1 MRKRITALLLS
12 LLMALTAFPV
22 TTWAA
27 EGTGSV
33 GSTMEY
39 LNETERQIY
48 TQLKSIIEQQAVK
61 GGRMQFWVSGLSIQ
75 VPLENGTGEDAVN
88 QAVSD
93 YIDENINAKKIFSC
107 LVLDLPYHM
116 YWYDKMSGFTTG
128 VDYNVDGTTA
138 SISALQYKISVY
150 ETYQGTDPEGL
161 VENKYYL
168 SPQAAERAEGIVAYA
183 KQIVEDNKDKSDSEK
198 LKSYKDI
205 ICELTAYNQEAS
217 DIASDPDDPLYDTY
231 YGDPFQLLYVFDQD
245 PDTKVVGEGYCKAFQ
260 YLCDL
265 STFNNTQ
272 VYSVTGTM
280 EGSSIS
286 GGHMWN
292 IVRYNGKNYMVDV
305 MNCDEEWSGYPD
317 HYFMASPESGSV
329 SGGYNFTDKNG
340 DLFKLTYNADDVQI
354 IYPDSILNLD
364 PDKTYM
370 YGTVSVTGTP
380 KIGETLTAVTEDTP
394 SGASLTYQWYRDD
407 TPISGANGR
416 TYAPSEAE
424 DVGKIIKVA
433 VGADGYEDSLTA
445 QTSGTV
451 AKADATAATT
461 VKVLSIT
468 KDSIRIETVS
478 GYAYACKPA
487 DADAPSADEW
497 QETGEFTGLTP
508 NTKYYIYWYIKETP
522 THNASPVLYGEI
534 TTAID
539 DAKVL
544 SSALATL
551 NGPVKNQPLPDV
563 SVDTP
568 YISAS
573 VQWYEGSDKTG
584 TPVNIGATAK
594 AGQEYVAY
602 VTIKA
607 DDGYTFN
614 TTPGGFTM
622 RVTGKGMTS
631 FQQEG
636 SATATQFTLKVSFTP
651 TEAKS
656 LSGIEITTPPD
667 KTDYQ
672 TGDRFDPAGMVVT
685 AHYDDG
691 SSETVTGYTVSPEE
705 MAADTT
711 VVTVAYNGFT
721 ADIPV
726 TVSAK
731 PVSSAAL
738 SLDAP
743 VKSRELDTSVT
754 VTPDMVEAAVEWYEG
769 DSMEGAPATGNAKGG
784 QTYMAAITLT
794 LPEGYVFADGFA
806 AALNGENV
814 QVSVSLGR
822 AVITKVFPATEE
834 RSLTGIKVT
843 KMPDKTAYDVGDSFD
858 SSGMTVTAV
867 YDDGTTEEVTG
878 YSVSPE
884 KIEEDTRAVTVTYN
898 GFTAEV
904 PVTVISSYIE
914 TAALSLDAPVKNQE
928 LDTSVTV
935 TSEDT
940 SDEIGAAVEWY
951 EGDTAS
957 GSPVTGKAKVSQVYT
972 AVITLTAP
980 EGYAF
985 DDGFAATLNEEN
997 VSVSVSVNT
1006 ATVTKVFPATEE
1018 RALTGIEVT
1027 RMPDKTDYKVGENF
1041 DPAGMTVTASY
1052 DDGSTEEVTGYTC
1065 SPEVIGEDTTQIEIS
1080 YEGKTAFLPLKVYP
1094 ASGGVSTAGRLP
1106 VGAKIILGSALS
1118 SDSAGETLYS
1128 ETGDSLS
1135 WIIVDQSD
1143 VYKNGGTTLLSE
1155 FVLNND
1161 SMKFSDGDEDEDK
1174 EYSNYRGSNVR
1185 KWLQDTFPSYFSSEE
1200 LPYVL
1205 DTTYKCTYA
1214 NIGTNMESLTDKFFL
1229 LSLVEVG
1236 ANDTTFG
1243 YDAKYIREDEGV
1255 KLEYF
1260 DDTQANSETRATRG
1274 YWRNNWWLRSVF
1286 LRYGYQNSL
1295 VDMQTGRIDSRD
1307 SPGYTA
1313 FIRPAC
1319 NINSYTPV
1327 VESQDHPGYYEL
1339 YQPVLES
1346 VSLNQ
1351 DSASITVGETL
1362 KLEPTFHGAGGAQVP
1377 DEEQG
1382 VTWTSSDPDVV
1393 MVDVNGTIK
1402 ALKEGTAAIT
1412 VTTDVGQKTA
1422 VCNVTVGHS
1431 PVKTEGKAAT
1441 CTEEGSREY
1450 YNCSSCGRFFEDEA
1464 CTKEI
1469 ADIDAWRVIAPLDH
1483 SFTNYVY
1490 NNDAACTTDGT
1501 ETAKCDRCDE
1511 TDTRT
1516 KADTAGHKAAK
1527 AEAKAAACT
1536 EDGNK
1541 EYWYCNVCGRYFGD
1555 EALTQEIKKED
1566 TIVKAKG
1573 HGETELKNEKEAT
1586 CTAEGYTGDTVC
1598 KECGEVLE
1606 KGETVPMLA
1615 HNYENGTCTECGASD
1630 PDYEPEKPAEP
1641 NPPTDPSDPDDTSN
1655 PDDTS
1660 DPADPSAPE
1669 APSDQNSSPDKAD
1682 NSLQTGDESNLI
1694 LWLLILTVSG
1704 SAVAGILVYRKLHR
1718 SK

>member
-1 MRKRITALLLS
+1 MKKRFMALLLS
-12 LLMALTAFPV
+12 LLMVLTAFPV

-33 GSTMEY
+33 GSTMGY

-48 TQLKSIIEQQAVK
+48 TQLKSIIEQQAVT
-61 GGRMQFWVSGLSIQ
+61 GGRMQFWVTGLSIQ
-75 VPLENGTGEDAVN
+75 VPLENGTGEDAVK

-128 VDYNVDGTTA
+128 VDYSVDSTTA

-150 ETYQGTDPEGL
+150 KTYQGTDPEGL

-183 KQIVEDNKDKSDSEK
+183 KQIVENNKDKSDYEK
-198 LKSYKDI
+198 LKAYKDI

-272 VYSVTGTM
+272 VYSVTGM
-280 EGSSIS
+280 IEGSDIS

-340 DLFKLTYNADDVQI
+340 KPFKFTYSADDVQI

-364 PDKTYM
+364 PDKTYI

-407 TPISGANGR
+407 TPISGANDR
-416 TYAPSEAE
+416 TYTPSEAE
-424 DVGKIIKVA
+424 DVGKIIKVT
-433 VGADGYEDSLTA
+433 VGAEGYEDSLTA
-445 QTSGTV
+445 RTSGTV

-508 NTKYYIYWYIKETP
+508 NTKYYIYWYIKETS
-522 THNASPVLYGEI
+522 THNASPVVYGEI

-539 DAKVL
+539 DANVL
-544 SSALATL
+544 SSAHATL

-573 VQWYEGSDKTG
+573 VQWYEGSDKTTG
-584 TPVNIGATAK
+584 TPVNVGTTAK

-602 VTIKA
+602 VTIKT

-622 RVTGKGMTS
+622 SVTGKDMTS

-636 SATATQFTLKVSFTP
+636 SATATQFTLKVSFNP
-651 TEAKS
+651 TEAKA

-667 KTDYQ
+667 KKDYY
-672 TGDRFDPAGMVVT
+672 TGDRFDPDGMVVT

-691 SSETVTGYTVSPEE
+691 SSENVTGYTVSPGE

-731 PVSSAAL
+731 PVSSADL

-743 VKSRELDTSVT
+743 VKSRELDASVT

-769 DSMEGAPATGNAKGG
+769 DSMAGGPVTGSAKGG

-794 LPEGYVFADGFA
+794 LPEGYVFDDGFT
-806 AALNGENV
+806 AALNGEDV
-814 QVSVSLGR
+814 QVSVSLGG
-822 AVITKVFPATEE
+822 ATITKVFPATEE
-834 RSLTGIKVT
+834 RSLTGIEVT

-858 SSGMTVTAV
+858 PSGMTVTAV

-878 YSVSPE
+878 YTVSPE
-884 KIEEDTRAVTVTYN
+884 KMEEDTTAVTVTYN

-914 TAALSLDAPVKNQE
+914 MAALSLDAPVKNQE

-940 SDEIGAAVEWY
+940 SDEIRAAVEWY

-985 DDGFAATLNEEN
+985 DDGFEATLNEEN
-997 VSVSVSVNT
+997 VSVSVSGNT

-1080 YEGKTAFLPLKVYP
+1080 YEGQTAFLPLKVYP

-1106 VGAKIILGSALS
+1106 VGAKIIMGSSLA
-1118 SDSAGETLYS
+1118 SDSAGEELYS
-1128 ETGDSLS
+1128 ETGNSLS

-1155 FVLNND
+1155 FTLRV
-1161 SMKFSDGDEDEDK
+1161 MAFSESDAKDN
-1174 EYSNYRGSNVR
+1174 YNYRTSDVR
-1185 KWLQDTFPSYFSSEE
+1185 HWLQDTFPSYLSAEE

-1214 NIGTNMESLTDKFFL
+1214 PGGNKIENLTDKFFL
-1229 LSLVEVG
+1229 LSLQEVG
-1236 ANDTTFG
+1236 CNKTTDPWG
-1243 YDAKYIREDEGV
+1243 WNHMRDDEGV

-1260 DDTQANSETRATRG
+1260 DDTQIESETRTTRG
-1274 YWRNNWWLRSVF
+1274 PKVLSGNWWLRS
-1286 LRYGYQNSL
+1286 LYATYGYQNSI
-1295 VDMQTGRIDSRD
+1295 VSMATGRIDDRI
-1307 SPGYTA
+1307 SPGYRESV
-1313 FIRPAC
+1313 RPAC

-1327 VESQDHPGYYEL
+1327 VESKEHPGYYEL
-1339 YQPVLES
+1339 YQPVLDS

-1351 DSASITVGETL
+1351 DSASMKVGETL

-1393 MVDVNGTIK
+1393 MVDVNGNIK
-1402 ALKEGTAAIT
+1402 ALKEGTATIT

-1431 PVKTEGKAAT
+1431 PVKIEGKAAT
-1441 CTEEGSREY
+1441 CTEKGSREY
-1450 YNCSSCGRFFEDEA
+1450 YSCSGCGKFFEDEA

-1469 ADIDAWRVIAPLDH
+1469 ADIDTWRVIEPLDH
-1483 SFTNYVY
+1483 SFTDYVY
-1490 NNDAACTTDGT
+1490 NNDATCTTDGT
-1501 ETAKCDRCDE
+1501 ETEKCDRCDE
-1511 TDTRT
+1511 TDTRV
-1516 KADTAGHKAAK
+1516 KAGSALGHKTVK
-1527 AEAKAAACT
+1527 TEA
-1536 EDGNK
+1536 
-1541 EYWYCNVCGRYFGD
+1541 
-1555 EALTQEIKKED
+1555 
-1566 TIVKAKG
+1566 
-1573 HGETELKNEKEAT
+1573 KEAT
-1586 CTAEGYTGDTVC
+1586 CTSEGYTGDKVC
-1598 KECGEVLE
+1598 KDCGEVLE
-1606 KGETVPMLA
+1606 KGEIIPKLA
-1615 HNYENGTCTECGASD
+1615 HSYKNGTCTACGASD
-1630 PDYEPEKPAEP
+1630 PDYKPAVSTGEK
-1641 NPPTDPSDPDDTSN
+1641 DS
-1655 PDDTS
+1655 
-1660 DPADPSAPE
+1660 ADKSA
-1669 APSDQNSSPDKAD
+1669 SPR
-1682 NSLQTGDESNLI
+1682 TGDDSSMMLWIPI
-1694 LWLLILTVSG
+1694 LAASG
-1704 SAVAGILVYRKLHR
+1704 CAVTGIIAYRRRRKY
-1718 SK
+1718 

>member
-1 MRKRITALLLS
+1 MKKRITALLLS
-12 LLMALTAFPV
+12 LLMVLTVFPV

-33 GSTMEY
+33 GSTMGY

-48 TQLKSIIEQQAVK
+48 TQLKSIIEQQAVT
-61 GGRMQFWVSGLSIQ
+61 GGRMQFWVTGLSIQ

-93 YIDENINAKKIFSC
+93 YIDENINTIKIFSC

-128 VDYNVDGTTA
+128 VDYSVDGTTA
-138 SISALQYKISVY
+138 RISALQYKISVY

-198 LKSYKDI
+198 LKAYKDI
-205 ICELTAYNQEAS
+205 ICELTAYNQETS
-217 DIASDPDDPLYDTY
+217 DIASNPDNPLYDTY
-231 YGDPFQLLYVFDQD
+231 YGDPFQLLYVFDQN

-280 EGSSIS
+280 EGSDIS

-317 HYFMASPESGSV
+317 YYFMASPESGSV
-329 SGGYNFTDKNG
+329 SGGYTFTDKNE
-340 DLFKLTYNADDVQI
+340 DSFKLTYSADDVQI

-407 TPISGANGR
+407 TPVSGANGR
-416 TYAPSEAE
+416 TYTPSEAE

-487 DADAPSADEW
+487 DGDAPSADDEW

-522 THNASPVLYGEI
+522 THNASPVVYGEI

-539 DAKVL
+539 DEKVL
-544 SSALATL
+544 SSAHATL

-584 TPVNIGATAK
+584 TLVNVGDTAK

-602 VTIKA
+602 VTIKT

-614 TTPGGFTM
+614 TTGGFTM
-622 RVTGKGMTS
+622 SVTGEGRTGLE
-631 FQQEG
+631 QEG
-636 SATATQFTLKVSFTP
+636 SATATQFTLKVSFKP
-651 TEAKS
+651 TEAKA
-656 LSGIEITTPPD
+656 LSGIEITTQPD

-672 TGDRFDPAGMVVT
+672 TGDSFDPDGMVVT

-691 SSETVTGYTVSPEE
+691 SSETVTDYTVSPGE

-726 TVSAK
+726 TVSAR
-731 PVSSAAL
+731 PVSSAEL

-743 VKSRELDTSVT
+743 VKSQELDSTVT

-769 DSMEGAPATGNAKGG
+769 DSMEGAPVTGNAKGG

-794 LPEGYVFADGFA
+794 LPEGYVFDDGFT
-806 AALNGENV
+806 AALNGEDV
-814 QVSVSLGR
+814 QVSVSLGG
-822 AVITKVFPATEE
+822 ATITKVFPATEE
-834 RSLTGIKVT
+834 RSLTGIEVT

-858 SSGMTVTAV
+858 PSGMTVTAV

-878 YSVSPE
+878 YTVSPE
-884 KIEEDTRAVTVTYN
+884 KMEEDTTAVTVTYN

-940 SDEIGAAVEWY
+940 SDEIRAAVEWY

-985 DDGFAATLNEEN
+985 DDGFEATLNEEN
-997 VSVSVSVNT
+997 VSVSVSGNT

-1080 YEGKTAFLPLKVYP
+1080 YEGQTAFLPLKVYP

-1106 VGAKIILGSALS
+1106 VGAKIIMGSSLS
-1118 SDSAGETLYS
+1118 SDSAGEELYS

-1155 FVLNND
+1155 FTLRV
-1161 SMKFSDGDEDEDK
+1161 MAFSESDAKDN
-1174 EYSNYRGSNVR
+1174 YNYRTSDVR
-1185 KWLQDTFPSYFSSEE
+1185 HWLQDTFPSYLSAEE

-1214 NIGTNMESLTDKFFL
+1214 PGGNKIENLTDKFFL
-1229 LSLVEVG
+1229 LSLQEVG
-1236 ANDTTFG
+1236 CNKTTDPWG
-1243 YDAKYIREDEGV
+1243 WNHMRDDEGV

-1260 DDTQANSETRATRG
+1260 DDTQIESETRTTRG
-1274 YWRNNWWLRSVF
+1274 PKVLSGNWWLRS
-1286 LRYGYQNSL
+1286 LYATYGYQNSI
-1295 VDMQTGRIDSRD
+1295 VSMATGRIDDRI
-1307 SPGYTA
+1307 SPGYRESV
-1313 FIRPAC
+1313 RPAC

-1327 VESQDHPGYYEL
+1327 VESKEHPGYYEL
-1339 YQPVLES
+1339 YQPVLDS

-1351 DSASITVGETL
+1351 DSASMKVGETL

-1377 DEEQG
+1377 TEEQG
-1382 VTWTSSDPDVV
+1382 VTWTSSDPEVV
-1393 MVDVNGTIK
+1393 MVDVNGNIR

-1450 YNCSSCGRFFEDEA
+1450 YSCSSCGKFFEDEA

-1469 ADIDAWRVIAPLDH
+1469 ADIDTWRVIAPLDH
-1483 SFTNYVY
+1483 SFTDYVY
-1490 NNDAACTTDGT
+1490 NNDATCTADGT
-1501 ETAKCDRCDE
+1501 ETAKCDRCDA
-1511 TDTRT
+1511 TDTRV
-1516 KADTAGHKAAK
+1516 KASTALGHNTVKT
-1527 AEAKAAACT
+1527 EAKAATCT

-1541 EYWYCNVCGRYFGD
+1541 EYWTCEICGKYFSD
-1555 EALTQEIKKED
+1555 EELAQEIEKEE
-1566 TIVKAKG
+1566 TVIEAKG
-1573 HGETELKNEKEAT
+1573 HGETELKNAKEAT
-1586 CTAEGYTGDTVC
+1586 CTSEGYTGDKVC
-1598 KECGEVLE
+1598 RECGEVLE
-1606 KGETVPMLA
+1606 KGEVIPMLA
-1615 HNYENGTCTECGASD
+1615 HSYKDGKCTECGAAD
-1630 PDYEPEKPAEP
+1630 PDHKPAA
-1641 NPPTDPSDPDDTSN
+1641 PTDQTASGGGKDGG
-1655 PDDTS
+1655 
-1660 DPADPSAPE
+1660 E
-1669 APSDQNSSPDKAD
+1669 KAG
-1682 NSLQTGDESNLI
+1682 NTPRTGDYSNAA
-1694 LWLLILTVSG
+1694 LWLALLAASGCILTGVF
-1704 SAVAGILVYRKLHR
+1704 AHRRWRKY
-1718 SK
+1718 

>member
-1 MRKRITALLLS
+1 MALLLS
-12 LLMALTAFPV
+12 LLMVLTAFPV

-33 GSTMEY
+33 GSTMGY

-48 TQLKSIIEQQAVK
+48 TQLKSIIEQQAVT
-61 GGRMQFWVSGLSIQ
+61 GGRMQFWVTGLSIQ
-75 VPLENGTGEDAVN
+75 VPLENGTGEDAVK

-128 VDYNVDGTTA
+128 VDYSVDSTTA

-150 ETYQGTDPEGL
+150 KTYQGTDPEGL

-183 KQIVEDNKDKSDSEK
+183 KQIVENNKDKSDYEK
-198 LKSYKDI
+198 LKAYKDI

-217 DIASDPDDPLYDTY
+217 DIASDPDNPLYDTY

-272 VYSVTGTM
+272 VYSVTGM
-280 EGSSIS
+280 IEGSDIS

-292 IVRYNGKNYMVDV
+292 IVRYDGKNYMVDV

-340 DLFKLTYNADDVQI
+340 KPFKFTYSADDVQI

-364 PDKTYM
+364 PDKTYI

-407 TPISGANGR
+407 TPISGANDR
-416 TYAPSEAE
+416 TYTPSEAE
-424 DVGKIIKVA
+424 DVGKIIKVT
-433 VGADGYEDSLTA
+433 VGAEGYEDSLTA
-445 QTSGTV
+445 RASGTV

-522 THNASPVLYGEI
+522 THNASPVVYGEI

-539 DAKVL
+539 DANVL
-544 SSALATL
+544 SSAHATL

-573 VQWYEGSDKTG
+573 VQWYEGSDKTTG
-584 TPVNIGATAK
+584 TPVNVGTTAK

-602 VTIKA
+602 VTIKT

-622 RVTGKGMTS
+622 SVTGKDMTS

-636 SATATQFTLKVSFTP
+636 SATATQFTLKVSFNP
-651 TEAKS
+651 TEAKA

-667 KTDYQ
+667 KKDYY
-672 TGDRFDPAGMVVT
+672 TGDRFDPDGMVVT

-691 SSETVTGYTVSPEE
+691 SSENVTGYTVSPGE

-731 PVSSAAL
+731 PVSSADL

-743 VKSRELDTSVT
+743 VKSRELDASVT

-769 DSMEGAPATGNAKGG
+769 DSMAGGPVTGSAKGG

-794 LPEGYVFADGFA
+794 LPEGYVFDDGFT
-806 AALNGENV
+806 AALNGEDV
-814 QVSVSLGR
+814 QVSVSLGG
-822 AVITKVFPATEE
+822 ATITKVFPATEE
-834 RSLTGIKVT
+834 RSLTGIEVT

-858 SSGMTVTAV
+858 PSGMTVTAV

-878 YSVSPE
+878 YTVSPE
-884 KIEEDTRAVTVTYN
+884 KMEEDTTAVTVTYN

-914 TAALSLDAPVKNQE
+914 MAALSLDAPVKNQE

-940 SDEIGAAVEWY
+940 SDEIRAAVEWY

-985 DDGFAATLNEEN
+985 DDGFEATLNEEN
-997 VSVSVSVNT
+997 VSVSVSGNT

-1080 YEGKTAFLPLKVYP
+1080 YEGQTAFLPLKVYP

-1106 VGAKIILGSALS
+1106 VGAKIIMGSSLA
-1118 SDSAGETLYS
+1118 SDSAGEELYS
-1128 ETGDSLS
+1128 ETGNSLS

-1155 FVLNND
+1155 FTLRV
-1161 SMKFSDGDEDEDK
+1161 MAFSESDAKDN
-1174 EYSNYRGSNVR
+1174 YNYRTSDVR
-1185 KWLQDTFPSYFSSEE
+1185 HWLQDTFPSYLSAEE

-1214 NIGTNMESLTDKFFL
+1214 PGGNKIENLTDKFFL
-1229 LSLVEVG
+1229 LSLQEVG
-1236 ANDTTFG
+1236 CNKTTDPWG
-1243 YDAKYIREDEGV
+1243 WNHMRDDEGV

-1260 DDTQANSETRATRG
+1260 DDTQIESETRTTRG
-1274 YWRNNWWLRSVF
+1274 PKVLSGNWWLRS
-1286 LRYGYQNSL
+1286 LYATYGYQNSI
-1295 VDMQTGRIDSRD
+1295 VSMATGRIDDRI
-1307 SPGYTA
+1307 SPGYRESV
-1313 FIRPAC
+1313 RPAC

-1327 VESQDHPGYYEL
+1327 VESKDHPGYYEI

-1351 DSASITVGETL
+1351 DSASMTVGETL

-1382 VTWTSSDPDVV
+1382 VTWTSSDPEVV
-1393 MVDVNGTIK
+1393 MVDVNGNIRV
-1402 ALKEGTAAIT
+1402 LKEGTAAIT

-1450 YNCSSCGRFFEDEA
+1450 YSCSSCGKFFEDEA

-1469 ADIDAWRVIAPLDH
+1469 ADIDTWRIIEPLDH
-1483 SFTNYVY
+1483 SFTDYVY
-1490 NNDAACTTDGT
+1490 NNDATCTTDGT

-1511 TDTRT
+1511 TDTRV
-1516 KADTAGHKAAK
+1516 KAGSALGHKTVK
-1527 AEAKAAACT
+1527 TEAKAA
-1536 EDGNK
+1536 
-1541 EYWYCNVCGRYFGD
+1541 
-1555 EALTQEIKKED
+1555 
-1566 TIVKAKG
+1566 
-1573 HGETELKNEKEAT
+1573 T
-1586 CTAEGYTGDTVC
+1586 CTSEGYTGDKVC
-1598 KECGEVLE
+1598 KDCGEVLE
-1606 KGETVPMLA
+1606 KGEIIPKLA
-1615 HNYENGTCTECGASD
+1615 HSYKNGTCTACGASD
-1630 PDYEPEKPAEP
+1630 PDYKPAVSAGEK
-1641 NPPTDPSDPDDTSN
+1641 DS
-1655 PDDTS
+1655 
-1660 DPADPSAPE
+1660 ADKSA
-1669 APSDQNSSPDKAD
+1669 SPR
-1682 NSLQTGDESNLI
+1682 TGDDSSMMLWIPI
-1694 LWLLILTVSG
+1694 LAASG
-1704 SAVAGILVYRKLHR
+1704 CAVTGIIAYRRRRKY
-1718 SK
+1718 

>member
-1 MRKRITALLLS
+1 MKKRFMALLLS
-12 LLMALTAFPV
+12 LLMVLTAFPV

-33 GSTMEY
+33 GSTMGY

-48 TQLKSIIEQQAVK
+48 TQLKSIIEQQAVT
-61 GGRMQFWVSGLSIQ
+61 GGRMQFWVTGLSIQ
-75 VPLENGTGEDAVN
+75 VPLENGTGEAAVN
-88 QAVSD
+88 EAVSD

-128 VDYNVDGTTA
+128 VDYTVDGTTV

-183 KQIVEDNKDKSDSEK
+183 KQIVEDNKDKSDYEK
-198 LKSYKDI
+198 LKAYKDI

-217 DIASDPDDPLYDTY
+217 DIASDPDNPLYDTY
-231 YGDPFQLLYVFDQD
+231 YGDPFQILYVFDQD

-292 IVRYNGKNYMVDV
+292 IVRYDGKNYMVDV

-329 SGGYNFTDKNG
+329 SGGYYFKDKNG
-340 DLFKLTYNADDVQI
+340 DPFKLTYSADDVQI

-370 YGTVSVTGTP
+370 YGTVSITGTP

-394 SGASLTYQWYRDD
+394 PGASLTYQWYRDD
-407 TPISGANGR
+407 TPVSGANGR
-416 TYAPSEAE
+416 TYTPSEAE

-522 THNASPVLYGEI
+522 THNASPVVYGEI

-544 SSALATL
+544 SSAHATL

-584 TPVNIGATAK
+584 TPVNVGDTAK

-602 VTIKA
+602 VTIKT

-622 RVTGKGMTS
+622 SVTGEGRTGLE
-631 FQQEG
+631 QEG
-636 SATATQFTLKVSFTP
+636 SATPTQFTLKVSFKP
-651 TEAKS
+651 TEAKA

-667 KTDYQ
+667 KTDYY
-672 TGDRFDPAGMVVT
+672 TGDRFDPDGMVVT

-691 SSETVTGYTVSPEE
+691 SSETVTDYTVSPEQ
-705 MAADTT
+705 MAVDTT
-711 VVTVAYNGFT
+711 FVTVSYNGFT

-731 PVSSAAL
+731 PVSSAEL

-743 VKSRELDTSVT
+743 VKGRELDTSVT
-754 VTPDMVEAAVEWYEG
+754 VMPDTVGAAVEWYEG
-769 DSMEGAPATGNAKGG
+769 DSMTGGPVTGNAKGG

-794 LPEGYVFADGFA
+794 LPEGYVFDDGFT
-806 AALNGENV
+806 AALNGEDV

-822 AVITKVFPATEE
+822 AVITKVFPATQE
-834 RSLTGIKVT
+834 RSLTGIEVT

-878 YSVSPE
+878 YTVSPE
-884 KIEEDTRAVTVTYN
+884 KMEAGTTAVTVTYN

-985 DDGFAATLNEEN
+985 DDGFAATLNEES
-997 VSVSVSVNT
+997 VSVSVSGNT

-1027 RMPDKTDYKVGENF
+1027 RMPDKTDYKVGESF

-1052 DDGSTEEVTGYTC
+1052 DDGATEEVTGYTC

-1080 YEGKTAFLPLKVYP
+1080 YEGKTTALPLKVYP

-1106 VGAKIILGSALS
+1106 VGAKIIMGSDLP
-1118 SDSAGETLYS
+1118 SDNAGEELYS

-1135 WIIVDQSD
+1135 WIVVDQSD
-1143 VYKNGGTTLLSE
+1143 SYKNGGTTLLSE
-1155 FVLNND
+1155 FTLRV
-1161 SMKFSDGDEDEDK
+1161 MAFSESDAKDN
-1174 EYSNYRGSNVR
+1174 YNYRTSDVR
-1185 KWLQDTFPSYFSSEE
+1185 HWLQDTFPSYLSAEE

-1214 NIGTNMESLTDKFFL
+1214 PGGNKIENLTDKFFL
-1229 LSLVEVG
+1229 LSLQEVG
-1236 ANDTTFG
+1236 CNKTTDPWG
-1243 YDAKYIREDEGV
+1243 WNHMRDDEGV

-1260 DDTQANSETRATRG
+1260 DDTQIESETRTTRG
-1274 YWRNNWWLRSVF
+1274 PKVLSGNWWLRS
-1286 LRYGYQNSL
+1286 LYATYGYQNSI
-1295 VDMQTGRIDSRD
+1295 VSMATGRIDDRI
-1307 SPGYTA
+1307 SPGYRESV
-1313 FIRPAC
+1313 RPAC

-1327 VESQDHPGYYEL
+1327 VESKEHPGYYEL
-1339 YQPVLES
+1339 YQPVLDS

-1351 DSASITVGETL
+1351 DSASMKVGETL
-1362 KLEPTFHGAGGAQVP
+1362 KLEPTFHGAGGAPVP
-1377 DEEQG
+1377 TEEQG
-1382 VTWTSSDPDVV
+1382 VTWTSSDPEVV
-1393 MVDVNGTIK
+1393 MVDVNGNIR

-1450 YNCSSCGRFFEDEA
+1450 YSCSSCGKFFEDEA

-1469 ADIDAWRVIAPLDH
+1469 ADIDTWRVIAPLDH
-1483 SFTNYVY
+1483 SFTDYVY
-1490 NNDAACTTDGT
+1490 NNDATCTADGT

-1511 TDTRT
+1511 TDTRV
-1516 KADTAGHKAAK
+1516 KAGSALGHKTVK
-1527 AEAKAAACT
+1527 TEA
-1536 EDGNK
+1536 
-1541 EYWYCNVCGRYFGD
+1541 
-1555 EALTQEIKKED
+1555 
-1566 TIVKAKG
+1566 
-1573 HGETELKNEKEAT
+1573 KEAT
-1586 CTAEGYTGDTVC
+1586 CTSEGYTGDKVC
-1598 KECGEVLE
+1598 KDCGEVLE
-1606 KGETVPMLA
+1606 KGEIVPKLA
-1615 HNYENGTCTECGASD
+1615 HSYKNGTCTACGASD
-1630 PDYEPEKPAEP
+1630 PDYKPAV
-1641 NPPTDPSDPDDTSN
+1641 SDGEKDS
-1655 PDDTS
+1655 
-1660 DPADPSAPE
+1660 ADKSA
-1669 APSDQNSSPDKAD
+1669 SPR
-1682 NSLQTGDESNLI
+1682 TGDDSSMMLWIPI
-1694 LWLLILTVSG
+1694 LAASG
-1704 SAVAGILVYRKLHR
+1704 CAVTGIITYRRRRKY
-1718 SK
+1718 

>member
-1 MRKRITALLLS
+1 MALLLS
-12 LLMALTAFPV
+12 LLMVLTAFPV

-33 GSTMEY
+33 GSTMGY

-48 TQLKSIIEQQAVK
+48 TQLKSIIEQQAVT
-61 GGRMQFWVSGLSIQ
+61 GGRMQFWVTGLSIQ
-75 VPLENGTGEDAVN
+75 VPLENGTGEDAVK

-128 VDYNVDGTTA
+128 VDYSVDSTTA

-183 KQIVEDNKDKSDSEK
+183 KQIVENNKDKSDYEK
-198 LKSYKDI
+198 LKAYKDI

-217 DIASDPDDPLYDTY
+217 DIASDPDNPLYDTY

-245 PDTKVVGEGYCKAFQ
+245 PATKVVGEGYCKAFQ

-272 VYSVTGTM
+272 VYSVTGM
-280 EGSSIS
+280 IEGSDIS

-340 DLFKLTYNADDVQI
+340 KPFKFTYSADDVQI

-364 PDKTYM
+364 PDKTYI

-407 TPISGANGR
+407 TPISGANDR
-416 TYAPSEAE
+416 TYTPSEAE
-424 DVGKIIKVA
+424 DVGKIIKVT
-433 VGADGYEDSLTA
+433 VGAEGYEDSLTA
-445 QTSGTV
+445 RTSGTV

-522 THNASPVLYGEI
+522 THNASPVVYGEI

-539 DAKVL
+539 DANVL
-544 SSALATL
+544 SSAHATL

-573 VQWYEGSDKTG
+573 VQWYEGSDKTTG
-584 TPVNIGATAK
+584 TPVNVGTTAK

-602 VTIKA
+602 VTIKT

-622 RVTGKGMTS
+622 SVTGKDMTS

-636 SATATQFTLKVSFTP
+636 SATATQFTLKVSFNP
-651 TEAKS
+651 TEAKA

-667 KTDYQ
+667 KKDYY
-672 TGDRFDPAGMVVT
+672 TGDRFDPDGMVVT

-691 SSETVTGYTVSPEE
+691 SSENVTGYTVSPGE

-731 PVSSAAL
+731 PVSSADL

-743 VKSRELDTSVT
+743 VKSRELDASVT

-769 DSMEGAPATGNAKGG
+769 DSMAGGPVTGSAKGG

-794 LPEGYVFADGFA
+794 LPEGYVFADGFT
-806 AALNGENV
+806 AALNGEDV

-858 SSGMTVTAV
+858 PSGMTVTAV

-878 YSVSPE
+878 YTVSPE
-884 KIEEDTRAVTVTYN
+884 KMEEDTTAVTVTYN

-914 TAALSLDAPVKNQE
+914 MAALSLDAPVKNQE
-928 LDTSVTV
+928 LATSVTV

-940 SDEIGAAVEWY
+940 SDEIRAAVEWY

-972 AVITLTAP
+972 TVITLTAP

-985 DDGFAATLNEEN
+985 DDGFEATLNEEN
-997 VSVSVSVNT
+997 VSVSVSGNT

-1080 YEGKTAFLPLKVYP
+1080 YEGQTAFLPLKVYP

-1106 VGAKIILGSALS
+1106 VGAKIIMGSSLA
-1118 SDSAGETLYS
+1118 SDSAGEELYS
-1128 ETGDSLS
+1128 ETGNSLS

-1155 FVLNND
+1155 FTLRV
-1161 SMKFSDGDEDEDK
+1161 MAFSESDAKDN
-1174 EYSNYRGSNVR
+1174 YNYRTSDVR
-1185 KWLQDTFPSYFSSEE
+1185 HWLQDTFPSYLSAEE

-1214 NIGTNMESLTDKFFL
+1214 PGGNKIENLTDKFFL
-1229 LSLVEVG
+1229 LSLQEVG
-1236 ANDTTFG
+1236 CNKTTDPWG
-1243 YDAKYIREDEGV
+1243 WNHMRDDEGV

-1260 DDTQANSETRATRG
+1260 DDTQIESETRTTRG
-1274 YWRNNWWLRSVF
+1274 PKVLSGNWWLRS
-1286 LRYGYQNSL
+1286 LYATYGYQNSI
-1295 VDMQTGRIDSRD
+1295 VSMATGRIDDRI
-1307 SPGYTA
+1307 SPGYRESV
-1313 FIRPAC
+1313 RPAC

-1327 VESQDHPGYYEL
+1327 VESKDHPGYYEI

-1351 DSASITVGETL
+1351 DSASMTVGETL

-1393 MVDVNGTIK
+1393 MVDVNGNIK
-1402 ALKEGTAAIT
+1402 ALKEGTATIT

-1431 PVKTEGKAAT
+1431 PVKIEGKAPT
-1441 CTEEGSREY
+1441 CTEEGSKAY
-1450 YNCSSCGRFFEDEA
+1450 YSCSCGKFFEDEA

-1469 ADIDAWRVIAPLDH
+1469 ADIDTWRVIAPLDH
-1483 SFTNYVY
+1483 SFTDYVY
-1490 NNDAACTTDGT
+1490 NNDATCTTDGT

-1511 TDTRT
+1511 TDTRVKT
-1516 KADTAGHKAAK
+1516 GSALGHKTVK
-1527 AEAKAAACT
+1527 TEA
-1536 EDGNK
+1536 
-1541 EYWYCNVCGRYFGD
+1541 
-1555 EALTQEIKKED
+1555 
-1566 TIVKAKG
+1566 
-1573 HGETELKNEKEAT
+1573 KEAT
-1586 CTAEGYTGDTVC
+1586 CTSEGYTGDKVC
-1598 KECGEVLE
+1598 KDCGEVLE
-1606 KGETVPMLA
+1606 KGEIIPKLA
-1615 HNYENGTCTECGASD
+1615 HSYKNGTCTACGASD
-1630 PDYEPEKPAEP
+1630 PDYKPAVSAGEK
-1641 NPPTDPSDPDDTSN
+1641 DS
-1655 PDDTS
+1655 
-1660 DPADPSAPE
+1660 ADKSA
-1669 APSDQNSSPDKAD
+1669 SPR
-1682 NSLQTGDESNLI
+1682 TGDDSSMMLWIPI
-1694 LWLLILTVSG
+1694 LAASG
-1704 SAVAGILVYRKLHR
+1704 CAVTGIIAYRRRRKY
-1718 SK
+1718 

>member
-1 MRKRITALLLS
+1 MKKRFMALLLS
-12 LLMALTAFPV
+12 LLMVLTAFPV

-33 GSTMEY
+33 GSTMGY

-48 TQLKSIIEQQAVK
+48 TQLKSIIEQQAVT
-61 GGRMQFWVSGLSIQ
+61 GGRMQFWVTGLSIQ
-75 VPLENGTGEDAVN
+75 VPLENGTGEDAVK

-128 VDYNVDGTTA
+128 VDYSVDSTTA

-183 KQIVEDNKDKSDSEK
+183 KQIVENNKDKSDYEK
-198 LKSYKDI
+198 LKAYKDI

-217 DIASDPDDPLYDTY
+217 DIASDPDNPLYDTY

-272 VYSVTGTM
+272 VYSVTGM
-280 EGSSIS
+280 IEGSDIS

-340 DLFKLTYNADDVQI
+340 KPFKFTYSADDVQI

-364 PDKTYM
+364 PDKTYI

-407 TPISGANGR
+407 TPISGANDR
-416 TYAPSEAE
+416 TYTPSEAE
-424 DVGKIIKVA
+424 DVGKIIKVT
-433 VGADGYEDSLTA
+433 VGAEGYEDSLTA
-445 QTSGTV
+445 RTSGTV

-522 THNASPVLYGEI
+522 THNASPVVYGEI

-539 DAKVL
+539 DANVL
-544 SSALATL
+544 SSAHATL

-573 VQWYEGSDKTG
+573 VQWYEGSDKTTG
-584 TPVNIGATAK
+584 TPVNVGTTAK

-602 VTIKA
+602 VTIKT

-622 RVTGKGMTS
+622 SVTGKDMTS

-636 SATATQFTLKVSFTP
+636 SATATQFTLKVSFNP
-651 TEAKS
+651 TEAKA

-667 KTDYQ
+667 KKDYY
-672 TGDRFDPAGMVVT
+672 TGDRFDPDGMVVT

-691 SSETVTGYTVSPEE
+691 SSENVTGYTVSPGE

-731 PVSSAAL
+731 PVSSADL

-743 VKSRELDTSVT
+743 VKSRELDASVT

-769 DSMEGAPATGNAKGG
+769 DSMAGGPVTGSAKGG

-794 LPEGYVFADGFA
+794 LPEGYVFDDGFT
-806 AALNGENV
+806 AALNGEDV
-814 QVSVSLGR
+814 QVSVSLGG
-822 AVITKVFPATEE
+822 ATITKVFPATEE
-834 RSLTGIKVT
+834 RSLTGIEVT

-858 SSGMTVTAV
+858 PSGMTVTAV

-878 YSVSPE
+878 YTVSPE
-884 KIEEDTRAVTVTYN
+884 KMEEDTTAVTVTYN

-914 TAALSLDAPVKNQE
+914 MAALSLDAPVKNQE

-940 SDEIGAAVEWY
+940 SDEIRAAVEWY

-985 DDGFAATLNEEN
+985 DDGFEATLNEEN
-997 VSVSVSVNT
+997 VSVSVSGNT

-1080 YEGKTAFLPLKVYP
+1080 YEGQTAFLPLKVYP

-1106 VGAKIILGSALS
+1106 VGAKIIMGSSLA
-1118 SDSAGETLYS
+1118 SDSAGEELYS
-1128 ETGDSLS
+1128 ETGNSLS

-1155 FVLNND
+1155 FTLRV
-1161 SMKFSDGDEDEDK
+1161 MAFSESDAKDN
-1174 EYSNYRGSNVR
+1174 YNYRTSDVR
-1185 KWLQDTFPSYFSSEE
+1185 HWLQDTFPSYLSAEE

-1214 NIGTNMESLTDKFFL
+1214 PGGNKIENLTDKFFL
-1229 LSLVEVG
+1229 LSLQEVG
-1236 ANDTTFG
+1236 CNKTTDPWG
-1243 YDAKYIREDEGV
+1243 WNHMRDDEGV

-1260 DDTQANSETRATRG
+1260 DDTQIESETRTTRG
-1274 YWRNNWWLRSVF
+1274 PKVLSGNWWLRS
-1286 LRYGYQNSL
+1286 LYATYGYQNSI
-1295 VDMQTGRIDSRD
+1295 VSMATGRIDDRI
-1307 SPGYTA
+1307 SPGYRESV
-1313 FIRPAC
+1313 RPAC

-1327 VESQDHPGYYEL
+1327 VESKEHPGYYEL
-1339 YQPVLES
+1339 YQPVLDS

-1351 DSASITVGETL
+1351 DSASMKVGETL

-1377 DEEQG
+1377 TEEQG
-1382 VTWTSSDPDVV
+1382 VTWTSSDPEVV
-1393 MVDVNGTIK
+1393 MVDVNGNIR

-1450 YNCSSCGRFFEDEA
+1450 YSCSSCGKFFEDEA

-1469 ADIDAWRVIAPLDH
+1469 ADIDTWRVIAPLDH
-1483 SFTNYVY
+1483 SFTDYVY
-1490 NNDAACTTDGT
+1490 NNDATCTADGT

-1511 TDTRT
+1511 TDTRV
-1516 KADTAGHKAAK
+1516 KAGSALGHKTVK
-1527 AEAKAAACT
+1527 TEA
-1536 EDGNK
+1536 
-1541 EYWYCNVCGRYFGD
+1541 
-1555 EALTQEIKKED
+1555 
-1566 TIVKAKG
+1566 
-1573 HGETELKNEKEAT
+1573 KEAT
-1586 CTAEGYTGDTVC
+1586 CTSEGYTGDKVC
-1598 KECGEVLE
+1598 KDCGEVLE
-1606 KGETVPMLA
+1606 KGEIVPKLA
-1615 HNYENGTCTECGASD
+1615 HSYKNGTCTACGASD
-1630 PDYEPEKPAEP
+1630 PDYKPAV
-1641 NPPTDPSDPDDTSN
+1641 SDGEKDS
-1655 PDDTS
+1655 
-1660 DPADPSAPE
+1660 ADKSA
-1669 APSDQNSSPDKAD
+1669 SPR
-1682 NSLQTGDESNLI
+1682 TGDDSSMMLWIPI
-1694 LWLLILTVSG
+1694 LAASG
-1704 SAVAGILVYRKLHR
+1704 CAVTGIITYRRRRKY
-1718 SK
+1718 

>member
-1 MRKRITALLLS
+1 MKKRITALLLS
-12 LLMALTAFPV
+12 LLMILTAFPV

-33 GSTMEY
+33 GSTTDY

-61 GGRMQFWVSGLSIQ
+61 GGRMEFWVYGLSIQ
-75 VPLENGTGEDAVN
+75 VPLENSIDEDAVN

-128 VDYNVDGTTA
+128 VDYDVDGTTV

-183 KQIVEDNKDKSDSEK
+183 KQIVEDNKDKSDYEK
-198 LKSYKDI
+198 LKAYKDI

-217 DIASDPDDPLYDTY
+217 DIASDPGHPLYDTY

-272 VYSVTGTM
+272 VYSVTGM
-280 EGSSIS
+280 IEGSDIS

-317 HYFMASPESGSV
+317 YYFMASPESGSV
-329 SGGYNFTDKNG
+329 SGGYTFTDKNG
-340 DLFKLTYNADDVQI
+340 DPFKLTYSADDVQI

-416 TYAPSEAE
+416 TYTPSEAE

-522 THNASPVLYGEI
+522 THNASPVVYGEI

-539 DAKVL
+539 DEKVL
-544 SSALATL
+544 SSAHATL

-584 TPVNIGATAK
+584 TPVNVGDTAK

-602 VTIKA
+602 VTIKT

-622 RVTGKGMTS
+622 SVTGEGRTGLE
-631 FQQEG
+631 QEG
-636 SATATQFTLKVSFTP
+636 SATATQFTLKVSFKP
-651 TEAKS
+651 TEAKA

-672 TGDRFDPAGMVVT
+672 IGDSFDPDGMVVT

-691 SSETVTGYTVSPEE
+691 SSETVTDYTVSPEE

-711 VVTVAYNGFT
+711 VVTVTYNGFT

-743 VKSRELDTSVT
+743 VKSQELDTSVT
-754 VTPDMVEAAVEWYEG
+754 VTPDAVEAAVEWYEG
-769 DSMEGAPATGNAKGG
+769 DSMEGAPVTGSAKGG

-794 LPEGYVFADGFA
+794 LPEGYVFADGFTA
-806 AALNGENV
+806 TLNGEDV

-834 RSLTGIKVT
+834 RSLTGIEVT

-878 YSVSPE
+878 YTVSPE
-884 KIEEDTRAVTVTYN
+884 KMEEDTRAVTVTYN

-904 PVTVISSYIE
+904 PITVISSYIE

-985 DDGFAATLNEEN
+985 DDGFEATLNEEN
-997 VSVSVSVNT
+997 VSVSVSGNT

-1080 YEGKTAFLPLKVYP
+1080 YEGKTTTLPLKVYP

-1106 VGAKIILGSALS
+1106 VGAKIIMGSSLS

-1135 WIIVDQSD
+1135 WIVVDQSD
-1143 VYKNGGTTLLSE
+1143 SYKNGGTTLLSE
-1155 FVLNND
+1155 FTLKV
-1161 SMKFSDGDEDEDK
+1161 MAFSESDAKDN
-1174 EYSNYRGSNVR
+1174 YNYRTSDVR
-1185 KWLQDTFPSYFSSEE
+1185 QWLQDTFPSYFSAEE
-1200 LPYVL
+1200 IPYVL

-1214 NIGTNMESLTDKFFL
+1214 PGGNKIENLTDKFFL
-1229 LSLVEVG
+1229 LSLQEVG
-1236 ANDTTFG
+1236 SNKTTDPWG
-1243 YDAKYIREDEGV
+1243 WNHMREDEGV

-1260 DDTQANSETRATRG
+1260 DDTQRDSETRTTRG
-1274 YWRNNWWLRSVF
+1274 PKVLNGNWWLRS
-1286 LRYGYQNSL
+1286 LYATYGYQNSI
-1295 VDMQTGRIDSRD
+1295 VSMDKGRIDDRI
-1307 SPGYTA
+1307 SPGYRESV
-1313 FIRPAC
+1313 RPAC

-1327 VESQDHPGYYEL
+1327 VESQEHSGYYEI

-1362 KLEPTFHGAGGAQVP
+1362 KLEPTFHGADGAQVP
-1377 DEEQG
+1377 PEEQG
-1382 VTWTSSDPDVV
+1382 VTWTSSDPEVV
-1393 MVDVNGTIK
+1393 MVDVNGNIK
-1402 ALKEGTAAIT
+1402 ALKEGTATIT

-1450 YNCSSCGRFFEDEA
+1450 YSCSSCGKFFEDEA

-1469 ADIDAWRVIAPLDH
+1469 TDIDTWRVIAPLDH

-1490 NNDAACTTDGT
+1490 NNDATCTADGT

-1511 TDTRT
+1511 TDTRE
-1516 KADTAGHKAAK
+1516 KAGTALGHKAVK
-1527 AEAKAAACT
+1527 TEAKAA
-1536 EDGNK
+1536 
-1541 EYWYCNVCGRYFGD
+1541 
-1555 EALTQEIKKED
+1555 
-1566 TIVKAKG
+1566 
-1573 HGETELKNEKEAT
+1573 T
-1586 CTAEGYTGDTVC
+1586 CTSEGYTGDKVC

-1606 KGETVPMLA
+1606 KGEVIPMLA
-1615 HNYENGTCTECGASD
+1615 HSYKDGTCTVCGALD
-1630 PDYEPEKPAEP
+1630 PDYK
-1641 NPPTDPSDPDDTSN
+1641 
-1655 PDDTS
+1655 
-1660 DPADPSAPE
+1660 PADPAG
-1669 APSDQNSSPDKAD
+1669 QNGSVNKDSNNPQ
-1682 NSLQTGDESNLI
+1682 SGDDSNIMLWI
-1694 LWLLILTVSG
+1694 LMLAVSG
-1704 SAVAGILVYRKLHR
+1704 CAAGKIFVYNKKKRC
-1718 SK
+1718 

>member
-1 MRKRITALLLS
+1 MALLLS
-12 LLMALTAFPV
+12 LLMVLTAFPV

-33 GSTMEY
+33 GSTMGY

-48 TQLKSIIEQQAVK
+48 TQLKSIIEQQAVT
-61 GGRMQFWVSGLSIQ
+61 GGRMQFWVTGLSIQ
-75 VPLENGTGEDAVN
+75 VPLENGTGEAAVN
-88 QAVSD
+88 EAVSD

-128 VDYNVDGTTA
+128 VDYTVDGTTV

-183 KQIVEDNKDKSDSEK
+183 KQIVEDNKDKSDYEK
-198 LKSYKDI
+198 LKAYKDI

-217 DIASDPDDPLYDTY
+217 DIASDPDNPLYDTY
-231 YGDPFQLLYVFDQD
+231 YGDPFQILYVFDQD

-292 IVRYNGKNYMVDV
+292 IVRYDGKNYMVDV

-329 SGGYNFTDKNG
+329 SGGYYFKDKNG
-340 DLFKLTYNADDVQI
+340 DPFKLTYSADDVQI

-370 YGTVSVTGTP
+370 YGTVSITGTP

-394 SGASLTYQWYRDD
+394 PGASLTYQWYRDD
-407 TPISGANGR
+407 TPVSGANGR
-416 TYAPSEAE
+416 TYTPSEAE

-522 THNASPVLYGEI
+522 THNASPVVYGEI

-544 SSALATL
+544 SSAHATL

-584 TPVNIGATAK
+584 TPVNVGDTAK

-602 VTIKA
+602 VTIKT

-622 RVTGKGMTS
+622 SVTGEGRTGLE
-631 FQQEG
+631 QEG
-636 SATATQFTLKVSFTP
+636 SATPTQFTLKVSFKP
-651 TEAKS
+651 TEAKA

-667 KTDYQ
+667 KTDYY
-672 TGDRFDPAGMVVT
+672 TGDRFDPDGMVVT

-691 SSETVTGYTVSPEE
+691 SSETVTDYTVSPEQ
-705 MAADTT
+705 MAVDTT
-711 VVTVAYNGFT
+711 FVTVSYNGFT

-731 PVSSAAL
+731 PVSSAEL

-743 VKSRELDTSVT
+743 VKGRELDTSVT
-754 VTPDMVEAAVEWYEG
+754 VMPDTVGAAVEWYEG
-769 DSMEGAPATGNAKGG
+769 DSMTGGPVTGNAKGG

-794 LPEGYVFADGFA
+794 LPEGYVFDDGFT
-806 AALNGENV
+806 AALNGEDV

-822 AVITKVFPATEE
+822 AVITKVFPATQE
-834 RSLTGIKVT
+834 RSLTGIEVT

-878 YSVSPE
+878 YTVSPE
-884 KIEEDTRAVTVTYN
+884 KMEAGTTAVTVTYN

-985 DDGFAATLNEEN
+985 DDGFAATLNEES
-997 VSVSVSVNT
+997 VSVSVSGNT

-1027 RMPDKTDYKVGENF
+1027 RMPDKTDYKVGESF

-1052 DDGSTEEVTGYTC
+1052 DDGATEEVTGYTC

-1080 YEGKTAFLPLKVYP
+1080 YEGKTTALPLKVYP

-1106 VGAKIILGSALS
+1106 VGAKIIMGSDLP
-1118 SDSAGETLYS
+1118 SDNAGEELYS

-1135 WIIVDQSD
+1135 WIVVDQSD
-1143 VYKNGGTTLLSE
+1143 SYKNGGTTLLSE
-1155 FVLNND
+1155 FTLRV
-1161 SMKFSDGDEDEDK
+1161 MAFSESDAKDN
-1174 EYSNYRGSNVR
+1174 YNYRTSDVR
-1185 KWLQDTFPSYFSSEE
+1185 HWLQDTFPSYLSAEE

-1214 NIGTNMESLTDKFFL
+1214 PGGNKIENLTDKFFL
-1229 LSLVEVG
+1229 LSLQEVG
-1236 ANDTTFG
+1236 CNKTTDPWG
-1243 YDAKYIREDEGV
+1243 WNHMRDDEGV

-1260 DDTQANSETRATRG
+1260 DDTQIESETRTTRG
-1274 YWRNNWWLRSVF
+1274 PKVLSGNWWLRS
-1286 LRYGYQNSL
+1286 LYATYGYQNSI
-1295 VDMQTGRIDSRD
+1295 VSMATGRIDDRI
-1307 SPGYTA
+1307 SPGYRESV
-1313 FIRPAC
+1313 RPAC

-1327 VESQDHPGYYEL
+1327 VESKEHPGYYEL
-1339 YQPVLES
+1339 YQPVLDS

-1351 DSASITVGETL
+1351 DSASMKVGETL
-1362 KLEPTFHGAGGAQVP
+1362 KLEPTFHGAGGAPVP
-1377 DEEQG
+1377 TEEQG
-1382 VTWTSSDPDVV
+1382 VTWTSSDPEVV
-1393 MVDVNGTIK
+1393 MVDVNGNIR

-1450 YNCSSCGRFFEDEA
+1450 YSCSSCGKFFEDEA

-1469 ADIDAWRVIAPLDH
+1469 ADIDTWRVIAPLDH
-1483 SFTNYVY
+1483 SFTDYVY
-1490 NNDAACTTDGT
+1490 NNDATCTADGT

-1511 TDTRT
+1511 TDTRV
-1516 KADTAGHKAAK
+1516 KAGSALGHKTVK
-1527 AEAKAAACT
+1527 TEA
-1536 EDGNK
+1536 
-1541 EYWYCNVCGRYFGD
+1541 
-1555 EALTQEIKKED
+1555 
-1566 TIVKAKG
+1566 
-1573 HGETELKNEKEAT
+1573 KEAT
-1586 CTAEGYTGDTVC
+1586 CTSEGYTGDKVC
-1598 KECGEVLE
+1598 KDCGEVLE
-1606 KGETVPMLA
+1606 KGEIVPKLA
-1615 HNYENGTCTECGASD
+1615 HSYKNGTCTACGASD
-1630 PDYEPEKPAEP
+1630 PDYKPAV
-1641 NPPTDPSDPDDTSN
+1641 SDGEKDS
-1655 PDDTS
+1655 
-1660 DPADPSAPE
+1660 ADKSA
-1669 APSDQNSSPDKAD
+1669 SPR
-1682 NSLQTGDESNLI
+1682 TGDDSSMMLWIPI
-1694 LWLLILTVSG
+1694 LAASG
-1704 SAVAGILVYRKLHR
+1704 CAVTGIITYRRRRKY
-1718 SK
+1718 

>member
-1 MRKRITALLLS
+1 MKKRFMALLLS
-12 LLMALTAFPV
+12 LLMVLTAFPV

-33 GSTMEY
+33 GSTMGY

-48 TQLKSIIEQQAVK
+48 TQLKSIIEQQAVT
-61 GGRMQFWVSGLSIQ
+61 GGRMQFWVTGLSIQ
-75 VPLENGTGEDAVN
+75 VPLENGTGEDAVK

-128 VDYNVDGTTA
+128 VDYSVDSTTA

-168 SPQAAERAEGIVAYA
+168 SPQTAERAEGIVAYA
-183 KQIVEDNKDKSDSEK
+183 KQIVENNKDKSDYEK
-198 LKSYKDI
+198 LKAYKDI

-217 DIASDPDDPLYDTY
+217 DIASDPDNPLYDTY

-272 VYSVTGTM
+272 VYSVTGM
-280 EGSSIS
+280 IEGSDIS

-340 DLFKLTYNADDVQI
+340 KPFKFTYSADDVQI

-364 PDKTYM
+364 PDKTYI

-407 TPISGANGR
+407 TPISGANDR
-416 TYAPSEAE
+416 TYTPSEAE
-424 DVGKIIKVA
+424 DVGKIIKVT
-433 VGADGYEDSLTA
+433 VGAEGYEDSLTA
-445 QTSGTV
+445 RTSGTV

-522 THNASPVLYGEI
+522 THNASPVVYGEI

-539 DAKVL
+539 DANVL
-544 SSALATL
+544 SSAHATL

-573 VQWYEGSDKTG
+573 VQWYEGSDKTTG
-584 TPVNIGATAK
+584 TPVNVGTTAK

-602 VTIKA
+602 VTIKT

-622 RVTGKGMTS
+622 SVTGKDMTS

-636 SATATQFTLKVSFTP
+636 SATATQFTLKVSFNP
-651 TEAKS
+651 TEAKA

-667 KTDYQ
+667 KKDYY
-672 TGDRFDPAGMVVT
+672 TGDRFDPDGMVVT

-691 SSETVTGYTVSPEE
+691 SSENVTGYTVSPGE

-731 PVSSAAL
+731 PVSSADL

-743 VKSRELDTSVT
+743 VKSRELDASVT

-769 DSMEGAPATGNAKGG
+769 DSMAGGPVTGSAKGG

-794 LPEGYVFADGFA
+794 LPEGYVFADGFT
-806 AALNGENV
+806 AALNGEDV

-878 YSVSPE
+878 YTVSPE
-884 KIEEDTRAVTVTYN
+884 KMEEDTRAVTVTYN

-914 TAALSLDAPVKNQE
+914 TAALSLAAPVKNQE

-940 SDEIGAAVEWY
+940 ADEIGAAVEWY
-951 EGDTAS
+951 EGDSAS
-957 GSPVTGKAKVSQVYT
+957 GSPVTGNAKVSQVYT

-985 DDGFAATLNEEN
+985 DEEFKATLNEEN
-997 VSVSVSVNT
+997 VSVSVSGNT

-1080 YEGKTAFLPLKVYP
+1080 YEGQTAFLPLKVYP

-1106 VGAKIILGSALS
+1106 VGAKIIMGSSLA
-1118 SDSAGETLYS
+1118 SDSAGEELYS
-1128 ETGDSLS
+1128 ETGNSLS

-1155 FVLNND
+1155 FTLRV
-1161 SMKFSDGDEDEDK
+1161 MAFSESDAKDN
-1174 EYSNYRGSNVR
+1174 YNYRTSDVR
-1185 KWLQDTFPSYFSSEE
+1185 HWLQDTFPSYLSAEE

-1214 NIGTNMESLTDKFFL
+1214 PGGNKIENLTDKFFL
-1229 LSLVEVG
+1229 LSLQEVG
-1236 ANDTTFG
+1236 CNKTTDPWG
-1243 YDAKYIREDEGV
+1243 WNHMRDDEGV

-1260 DDTQANSETRATRG
+1260 DDTQIESETRTTRG
-1274 YWRNNWWLRSVF
+1274 PKVLSGNWWLRS
-1286 LRYGYQNSL
+1286 LYATYGYQNSI
-1295 VDMQTGRIDSRD
+1295 VSMATGRIDDRI
-1307 SPGYTA
+1307 SPGYRESV
-1313 FIRPAC
+1313 RPAC

-1327 VESQDHPGYYEL
+1327 VESKDHPGYYEI

-1351 DSASITVGETL
+1351 DSASMTVGETL

-1393 MVDVNGTIK
+1393 MVDVNGNIK
-1402 ALKEGTAAIT
+1402 ALKEGTATIT

-1431 PVKTEGKAAT
+1431 PVKIEGKAPT
-1441 CTEEGSREY
+1441 CTEEGSKAY
-1450 YNCSSCGRFFEDEA
+1450 YSCSCGKFFEDEA

-1469 ADIDAWRVIAPLDH
+1469 ADIDTWRVIAPLDH
-1483 SFTNYVY
+1483 SFTDYVY
-1490 NNDAACTTDGT
+1490 NNDATCTADGT

-1511 TDTRT
+1511 NDTRVKT
-1516 KADTAGHKAAK
+1516 GSALGHKTVK
-1527 AEAKAAACT
+1527 TEA
-1536 EDGNK
+1536 
-1541 EYWYCNVCGRYFGD
+1541 
-1555 EALTQEIKKED
+1555 
-1566 TIVKAKG
+1566 
-1573 HGETELKNEKEAT
+1573 KEAT
-1586 CTAEGYTGDTVC
+1586 CTSEGYTGDKVC
-1598 KECGEVLE
+1598 KDCGEVLE
-1606 KGETVPMLA
+1606 KGEIIPKLA
-1615 HNYENGTCTECGASD
+1615 HSYKNGTCTACGASD
-1630 PDYEPEKPAEP
+1630 PDYKPAVSAGEK
-1641 NPPTDPSDPDDTSN
+1641 DS
-1655 PDDTS
+1655 
-1660 DPADPSAPE
+1660 ADKSA
-1669 APSDQNSSPDKAD
+1669 SPR
-1682 NSLQTGDESNLI
+1682 TGDDSSMMLWIPI
-1694 LWLLILTVSG
+1694 LAASG
-1704 SAVAGILVYRKLHR
+1704 CAVTGIIAYRRRRKY
-1718 SK
+1718 

>member
-1 MRKRITALLLS
+1 MKKRFMALLLS
-12 LLMALTAFPV
+12 LLMVLTAFPV

-33 GSTMEY
+33 GSTMGY

-48 TQLKSIIEQQAVK
+48 TQLKSIIEQQAVT
-61 GGRMQFWVSGLSIQ
+61 GGRMQFWVTGLSIQ
-75 VPLENGTGEDAVN
+75 VPLENGTGEDAVK

-128 VDYNVDGTTA
+128 VDYSVDSTTA

-183 KQIVEDNKDKSDSEK
+183 KQIVENNKDKSDYEK
-198 LKSYKDI
+198 LKAYKDI

-217 DIASDPDDPLYDTY
+217 DIASDPDNPLYDTY

-272 VYSVTGTM
+272 VYSVTGM
-280 EGSSIS
+280 IEGSDIS

-340 DLFKLTYNADDVQI
+340 KPFKFTYSADDVQI

-364 PDKTYM
+364 PDKTYI

-407 TPISGANGR
+407 TPISGANDR
-416 TYAPSEAE
+416 TYTPSEAE
-424 DVGKIIKVA
+424 DVGKIIKVT
-433 VGADGYEDSLTA
+433 VGAEGYEDSLTA
-445 QTSGTV
+445 RTSGTV

-497 QETGEFTGLTP
+497 QESGEFTGLTP

-522 THNASPVLYGEI
+522 THNASPVVYGEI

-539 DAKVL
+539 DANVL
-544 SSALATL
+544 SSAHATL

-573 VQWYEGSDKTG
+573 VQWYEGSDKTTG
-584 TPVNIGATAK
+584 TPVNVGTTAK

-602 VTIKA
+602 VTIKT

-622 RVTGKGMTS
+622 SVTGKDMTS

-636 SATATQFTLKVSFTP
+636 SATATQFTLKVSFNP
-651 TEAKS
+651 TEAKA

-667 KTDYQ
+667 KKDYY
-672 TGDRFDPAGMVVT
+672 TGDRFDPDGMVVT

-691 SSETVTGYTVSPEE
+691 SSENVTGYTVSPGE

-731 PVSSAAL
+731 PVSSADL

-743 VKSRELDTSVT
+743 VKSRELDASVT

-769 DSMEGAPATGNAKGG
+769 DSMAGGPVTGSAKGG

-794 LPEGYVFADGFA
+794 LPEGYVFADGFT
-806 AALNGENV
+806 AALNGEDV

-834 RSLTGIKVT
+834 RSLTGIKVI

-878 YSVSPE
+878 YTVSPE
-884 KIEEDTRAVTVTYN
+884 KMEEDTRAVTVTYN

-914 TAALSLDAPVKNQE
+914 TAALSLAVPVKNQE

-940 SDEIGAAVEWY
+940 ADEIGAAVEWY
-951 EGDTAS
+951 EGDSAS

-985 DDGFAATLNEEN
+985 DDGFEATLNEEN
-997 VSVSVSVNT
+997 VSVSVSGNT

-1080 YEGKTAFLPLKVYP
+1080 YEGQTAFLPLKVYP

-1106 VGAKIILGSALS
+1106 VGAKIIMGSSLA
-1118 SDSAGETLYS
+1118 SDSAGEELYS

-1155 FVLNND
+1155 FTLRV
-1161 SMKFSDGDEDEDK
+1161 MAFSESDAKDN
-1174 EYSNYRGSNVR
+1174 YNYRTSDVR
-1185 KWLQDTFPSYFSSEE
+1185 HWLQDTFPSYLSAEE

-1214 NIGTNMESLTDKFFL
+1214 PGGNKIENLTDKFFL
-1229 LSLVEVG
+1229 LSLQEVG
-1236 ANDTTFG
+1236 CNKTTDPWG
-1243 YDAKYIREDEGV
+1243 WNHMRDDEGV

-1260 DDTQANSETRATRG
+1260 DDTQIESETRTTRG
-1274 YWRNNWWLRSVF
+1274 PKVLSGNWWLRS
-1286 LRYGYQNSL
+1286 LYATYGYQNSI
-1295 VDMQTGRIDSRD
+1295 VSMATGRIDDRI
-1307 SPGYTA
+1307 SPGYRESV
-1313 FIRPAC
+1313 RPAC

-1327 VESQDHPGYYEL
+1327 VESKDHPGYYEI

-1351 DSASITVGETL
+1351 DSASMTVGETL
-1362 KLEPTFHGAGGAQVP
+1362 KLEPTFHGTGGAQVP

-1393 MVDVNGTIK
+1393 MVDVNGNIK
-1402 ALKEGTAAIT
+1402 ALKEGTATIT

-1441 CTEEGSREY
+1441 CTEKGSREY
-1450 YNCSSCGRFFEDEA
+1450 YSCSGCGKFFEDEA

-1469 ADIDAWRVIAPLDH
+1469 ADIDTWRIIEPLDH
-1483 SFTNYVY
+1483 SFTDYVY
-1490 NNDAACTTDGT
+1490 NNDATCTTDGT

-1511 TDTRT
+1511 TDTRV
-1516 KADTAGHKAAK
+1516 KAGSALGHKTVK
-1527 AEAKAAACT
+1527 TEAKAA
-1536 EDGNK
+1536 
-1541 EYWYCNVCGRYFGD
+1541 
-1555 EALTQEIKKED
+1555 
-1566 TIVKAKG
+1566 
-1573 HGETELKNEKEAT
+1573 T
-1586 CTAEGYTGDTVC
+1586 CTSEGYTGDKVC
-1598 KECGEVLE
+1598 KDCGEVLE
-1606 KGETVPMLA
+1606 KGEIIPKLA
-1615 HNYENGTCTECGASD
+1615 HSYKNGTCTACGASD
-1630 PDYEPEKPAEP
+1630 PDYKPAVSAGEK
-1641 NPPTDPSDPDDTSN
+1641 DS
-1655 PDDTS
+1655 
-1660 DPADPSAPE
+1660 ADKSA
-1669 APSDQNSSPDKAD
+1669 SPR
-1682 NSLQTGDESNLI
+1682 TGDDSSMMLWIPI
-1694 LWLLILTVSG
+1694 LAASG
-1704 SAVAGILVYRKLHR
+1704 CAVTGIIAYRRRRKY
-1718 SK
+1718 

>member
-1 MRKRITALLLS
+1 MKKRFMALLLS
-12 LLMALTAFPV
+12 LLMVLTAFPV

-33 GSTMEY
+33 GSTMGY

-48 TQLKSIIEQQAVK
+48 TQLKSIIEQQAVT
-61 GGRMQFWVSGLSIQ
+61 GGRMQFWVTGLSIQ
-75 VPLENGTGEDAVN
+75 VPLENGTGEDAVK

-128 VDYNVDGTTA
+128 VDYSVDSSTA

-150 ETYQGTDPEGL
+150 KTYQGTDPEGL

-183 KQIVEDNKDKSDSEK
+183 KQIVENNKDKSDYEK
-198 LKSYKDI
+198 LKAYKDI

-217 DIASDPDDPLYDTY
+217 DIASDPDNPLYDTY

-272 VYSVTGTM
+272 VYSVTGM
-280 EGSSIS
+280 IEGSDIS

-340 DLFKLTYNADDVQI
+340 KPFKFTYSADDVQI

-364 PDKTYM
+364 PDKTYI

-407 TPISGANGR
+407 TPISGANDR
-416 TYAPSEAE
+416 TYTPSEAE
-424 DVGKIIKVA
+424 DVGKIIKVT
-433 VGADGYEDSLTA
+433 VGAEGYEDSLTA
-445 QTSGTV
+445 RTSGTV

-508 NTKYYIYWYIKETP
+508 NTKYYIYWYIKETS
-522 THNASPVLYGEI
+522 THNASPVVYGEI

-539 DAKVL
+539 DANVL
-544 SSALATL
+544 SSAHATL

-573 VQWYEGSDKTG
+573 VQWYEGSDKTTG
-584 TPVNIGATAK
+584 TPVNVGTTAK

-602 VTIKA
+602 VTIKT

-622 RVTGKGMTS
+622 SVTGKDMTS

-636 SATATQFTLKVSFTP
+636 SATATQFTLKVSFNP
-651 TEAKS
+651 TEAKA

-667 KTDYQ
+667 KKDYY
-672 TGDRFDPAGMVVT
+672 TGDRFDPDGMVVT

-691 SSETVTGYTVSPEE
+691 SSENVTGYTVSPGE

-731 PVSSAAL
+731 PVSSADL

-743 VKSRELDTSVT
+743 VKSRELDASVT

-769 DSMEGAPATGNAKGG
+769 DSMAGGPVTGSAKGG

-794 LPEGYVFADGFA
+794 LPEGYVFADGFT
-806 AALNGENV
+806 AALNGEDV
-814 QVSVSLGR
+814 QVSVSLGG
-822 AVITKVFPATEE
+822 ATITKVFPATEE

-858 SSGMTVTAV
+858 PSGMTVTAV

-878 YSVSPE
+878 YTVSPE
-884 KIEEDTRAVTVTYN
+884 KMEEDTTAVTVTYN

-914 TAALSLDAPVKNQE
+914 MAALSLDAPVKNQE

-940 SDEIGAAVEWY
+940 SDEIRAAVEWY

-985 DDGFAATLNEEN
+985 DDGFEATLNEEN
-997 VSVSVSVNT
+997 VSVSVSGNT

-1080 YEGKTAFLPLKVYP
+1080 YEGQTAFLPLKVYP

-1106 VGAKIILGSALS
+1106 VGAKIIMGSSLA
-1118 SDSAGETLYS
+1118 SDSAGEELYS
-1128 ETGDSLS
+1128 ETGNSLS

-1155 FVLNND
+1155 FTLRV
-1161 SMKFSDGDEDEDK
+1161 MAFSESDAKDN
-1174 EYSNYRGSNVR
+1174 YNYRTSDVR
-1185 KWLQDTFPSYFSSEE
+1185 HWLQDTFPSYLSAEE

-1214 NIGTNMESLTDKFFL
+1214 PGGNKIENLTDKFFL
-1229 LSLVEVG
+1229 LSLQEVG
-1236 ANDTTFG
+1236 CNKTTDPWG
-1243 YDAKYIREDEGV
+1243 WNHMRDDEGV

-1260 DDTQANSETRATRG
+1260 DDTQIESETRTTRG
-1274 YWRNNWWLRSVF
+1274 PKVLSGNWWLRS
-1286 LRYGYQNSL
+1286 LYATYGYQNSI
-1295 VDMQTGRIDSRD
+1295 VSMATGRIDDRI
-1307 SPGYTA
+1307 SPGYRESV
-1313 FIRPAC
+1313 RPAC

-1327 VESQDHPGYYEL
+1327 VESKDHPGYYEI

-1351 DSASITVGETL
+1351 DSASMTVGETL

-1382 VTWTSSDPDVV
+1382 VTWTSSDPEVV
-1393 MVDVNGTIK
+1393 MVDVNGNIR

-1450 YNCSSCGRFFEDEA
+1450 YSCSSCGKFFEDEA

-1469 ADIDAWRVIAPLDH
+1469 ADIDTWRIIEPLDH
-1483 SFTNYVY
+1483 SFTDYVY
-1490 NNDAACTTDGT
+1490 NNDATCTTDGT

-1511 TDTRT
+1511 TDTRV
-1516 KADTAGHKAAK
+1516 KAGSALGHKTVK
-1527 AEAKAAACT
+1527 TEAKAA
-1536 EDGNK
+1536 
-1541 EYWYCNVCGRYFGD
+1541 
-1555 EALTQEIKKED
+1555 
-1566 TIVKAKG
+1566 
-1573 HGETELKNEKEAT
+1573 T
-1586 CTAEGYTGDTVC
+1586 CTSEGYTGDKVC
-1598 KECGEVLE
+1598 KDCGEVLE
-1606 KGETVPMLA
+1606 KGEIIPKLA
-1615 HNYENGTCTECGASD
+1615 HSYKNGTCTACGASD
-1630 PDYEPEKPAEP
+1630 PDYKPAVSAGEK
-1641 NPPTDPSDPDDTSN
+1641 DS
-1655 PDDTS
+1655 
-1660 DPADPSAPE
+1660 ADKSA
-1669 APSDQNSSPDKAD
+1669 SPR
-1682 NSLQTGDESNLI
+1682 TGDDSSMMLWIPI
-1694 LWLLILTVSG
+1694 LAASG
-1704 SAVAGILVYRKLHR
+1704 CAVTGIIAYRRRRKY
-1718 SK
+1718 

>member
-1 MRKRITALLLS
+1 MKKRMTAMLLCM
-12 LLMALTAFPV
+12 LMALTAFPV
-22 TTWAA
+22 TTWAEEDPA
-27 EGTGSV
+27 EAASEIVTVQQAETKTERVSSSPALLGSV
-33 GSTMEY
+33 GSTTDY

-48 TQLKSIIEQQAVK
+48 TQLKSVIEQQAVT

-75 VPLENGTGEDAVN
+75 VPLENGTDEDAVN
-88 QAVSD
+88 QAVSG
-93 YIDENINAKKIFSC
+93 YIDENINTRKIFSC

-128 VDYNVDGTTA
+128 VDYSVDGTTA

-183 KQIVEDNKDKSDSEK
+183 KQIVEDNKDKSDYEK
-198 LKSYKDI
+198 LKAYKDI

-217 DIASDPDDPLYDTY
+217 DIASNPDDPLYDTY

-245 PDTKVVGEGYCKAFQ
+245 PATKVVGEGYGKAFQ

-272 VYSVTGTM
+272 VYSVTGM
-280 EGSSIS
+280 IEGSGIS

-317 HYFMASPESGSV
+317 YYFMASPESGSV

-340 DLFKLTYNADDVQI
+340 DPFKLTYSADDVQI

-416 TYAPSEAE
+416 TYTPSEAE
-424 DVGKIIKVA
+424 DVGQIIKVA

-522 THNASPVLYGEI
+522 THNASPVVYGEI

-544 SSALATL
+544 SSAHATL

-584 TPVNIGATAK
+584 TLVNVGDTAK

-602 VTIKA
+602 VTIKT

-622 RVTGKGMTS
+622 SVTGEGRTGLE
-631 FQQEG
+631 QEG
-636 SATATQFTLKVSFTP
+636 SATATQFTLKVSFKP
-651 TEAKS
+651 TEAKA
-656 LSGIEITTPPD
+656 LSGIEITTLPA

-672 TGDRFDPAGMVVT
+672 TGDRFDPTGMVVT

-691 SSETVTGYTVSPEE
+691 SSETVTDYTVSPEE

-711 VVTVAYNGFT
+711 LVTAAYNGFT

-726 TVSAK
+726 TVSAR
-731 PVSSAAL
+731 PVSSADL

-743 VKSRELDTSVT
+743 VKSQELDTSVT
-754 VTPDMVEAAVEWYEG
+754 VTPDTVEAAVEWYEG
-769 DSMEGAPATGNAKGG
+769 DSMAGGPVTGNAKGG

-794 LPEGYVFADGFA
+794 LPEGYVFADGFT
-806 AALNGENV
+806 AALNGEDV

-834 RSLTGIKVT
+834 RSLTGIEVT
-843 KMPDKTAYDVGDSFD
+843 KMPAKTAYDVGDSFD

-878 YSVSPE
+878 YTVSPE
-884 KIEEDTRAVTVTYN
+884 KMEEDTRAVTVTYN

-928 LDTSVTV
+928 LAASVTV

-940 SDEIGAAVEWY
+940 ADEIRAAVEWY
-951 EGDTAS
+951 EGDSAS

-972 AVITLTAP
+972 AVIMLTAP

-985 DDGFAATLNEEN
+985 DDEFAATLNEES

-1027 RMPDKTDYKVGENF
+1027 RMPDKTAYKVGEDF
-1041 DPAGMTVTASY
+1041 VPVGMTVTAIY

-1065 SPEVIGEDTTQIEIS
+1065 SPDVIGKDTTQIEIS
-1080 YEGKTAFLPLKVYP
+1080 YEGKTASLPVKVYP
-1094 ASGGVSTAGRLP
+1094 ESGAVSTVGQLPVGSKVILGSTTSSASGG
-1106 VGAKIILGSALS
+1106 K
-1118 SDSAGETLYS
+1118 TLYS
-1128 ETGDSLS
+1128 ETGDSIS
-1135 WIIVDQSD
+1135 WIIVDKND
-1143 VYKNGGTTLLSE
+1143 RYKNGGITLLTE
-1155 FVLNND
+1155 FVLNNS
-1161 SMKFSDGDEDEDK
+1161 SMKFNDGDEDEDK
-1174 EYSNYRGSNVR
+1174 ECSNYRSSNAR
-1185 KWLQDTFPSYFSSEE
+1185 KWLQDTFPGYFSSEE
-1200 LPYVL
+1200 LTCVL

-1214 NIGTNMESLTDKFFL
+1214 DIGTNMESLTDKFYL

-1260 DDTQANSETRATRG
+1260 DDTQEESETRATRG
-1274 YWRNNWWLRSVF
+1274 YWNNNWWLRSVF

-1295 VDMQTGRIDSRD
+1295 VNMKTGRIDSRN
-1307 SPGYTA
+1307 SPGYSA

-1327 VESQDHPGYYEL
+1327 VESQDYPGYYEL
-1339 YQPVLES
+1339 YQPVLDS
-1346 VSLNQ
+1346 ISLNL
-1351 DSASITVGETL
+1351 DSASMKIGETL
-1362 KLEPTFHGAGGAQVP
+1362 KLEPTFHGANGAQVP
-1377 DEEQG
+1377 TEEQG

-1412 VTTDVGQKTA
+1412 VTTDVGRKTA

-1431 PVKTEGKAAT
+1431 PFKTEGKAAT

-1450 YNCSSCGRFFEDEA
+1450 YSCSGCGKFFEDEA

-1469 ADIDAWRVIAPLDH
+1469 TDIGTWRVIAPLDH
-1483 SFTNYVY
+1483 SFTDYVY
-1490 NNDAACTTDGT
+1490 NNDATCTADGT

-1511 TDTRT
+1511 TDTRE
-1516 KADTAGHKAAK
+1516 KAGTALEHKAVK
-1527 AEAKAAACT
+1527 TEAKA
-1536 EDGNK
+1536 
-1541 EYWYCNVCGRYFGD
+1541 
-1555 EALTQEIKKED
+1555 
-1566 TIVKAKG
+1566 
-1573 HGETELKNEKEAT
+1573 AT
-1586 CTAEGYTGDTVC
+1586 CTAEGYTGDKVC
-1598 KECGEVLE
+1598 KNCGEVLE
-1606 KGETVPMLA
+1606 KGEIIPMLA
-1615 HNYENGTCTECGASD
+1615 HSYKDGKCTECGAAD
-1630 PDYEPEKPAEP
+1630 PDYKPVS
-1641 NPPTDPSDPDDTSN
+1641 PTDP
-1655 PDDTS
+1655 
-1660 DPADPSAPE
+1660 AA
-1669 APSDQNSSPDKAD
+1669 PDKGPGGSDKGGNAPGTND
-1682 NSLQTGDESNLI
+1682 HNSLT
-1694 LWLLILTVSG
+1694 LWLLLLTASGCILTG
-1704 SAVAGILVYRKLHR
+1704 TLIYNRRRK
-1718 SK
+1718 S

>member
-1 MRKRITALLLS
+1 MKKRFMALLLS
-12 LLMALTAFPV
+12 LLMVLTAFPV

-33 GSTMEY
+33 GSTMGY

-48 TQLKSIIEQQAVK
+48 TQLKSIIEQQAVT
-61 GGRMQFWVSGLSIQ
+61 GGRMQFWVTGLSIQ
-75 VPLENGTGEDAVN
+75 VPLENGTGEDAVK

-128 VDYNVDGTTA
+128 VDYSVDSTTA

-150 ETYQGTDPEGL
+150 KTYQGTDPEGL

-183 KQIVEDNKDKSDSEK
+183 KQIVENNKDKSDYEK
-198 LKSYKDI
+198 LKAYKDI

-272 VYSVTGTM
+272 VYSVTGM
-280 EGSSIS
+280 IEGSDIS

-340 DLFKLTYNADDVQI
+340 KPFKFTYSADDVQI

-364 PDKTYM
+364 PDKTYI

-407 TPISGANGR
+407 TPISGANDR
-416 TYAPSEAE
+416 TYTPSEAE
-424 DVGKIIKVA
+424 DVGKIIKVT
-433 VGADGYEDSLTA
+433 VGAEGYEDSLTA
-445 QTSGTV
+445 RTSGTV

-508 NTKYYIYWYIKETP
+508 NTKYYIYWYIKETS
-522 THNASPVLYGEI
+522 THNASPVVYGEI

-539 DAKVL
+539 DANVL
-544 SSALATL
+544 SSAHATL

-573 VQWYEGSDKTG
+573 VQWYEGSDKTTG
-584 TPVNIGATAK
+584 TPVNVGTTAK

-602 VTIKA
+602 VTIKT

-622 RVTGKGMTS
+622 SVTGKDMTS

-636 SATATQFTLKVSFTP
+636 SATATQFTLKVSFNP
-651 TEAKS
+651 TEAKA

-667 KTDYQ
+667 KKDYY
-672 TGDRFDPAGMVVT
+672 TGDRFDPDGMVVT

-691 SSETVTGYTVSPEE
+691 SSENVTGYTVSPGE

-731 PVSSAAL
+731 PVSSADL

-743 VKSRELDTSVT
+743 VKSRELDASVT

-769 DSMEGAPATGNAKGG
+769 DSMAGGPVTGSAKGG

-794 LPEGYVFADGFA
+794 LPEGYVFDDGFT
-806 AALNGENV
+806 AALNGEDV
-814 QVSVSLGR
+814 QVSVSLGG
-822 AVITKVFPATEE
+822 ATITKVFPATEE
-834 RSLTGIKVT
+834 RSLTGIEVT

-858 SSGMTVTAV
+858 PSGMTVTAV

-878 YSVSPE
+878 YTVSPE
-884 KIEEDTRAVTVTYN
+884 KMEEDTTAVTVTYN

-914 TAALSLDAPVKNQE
+914 MAALSLDAPVKNQE

-940 SDEIGAAVEWY
+940 SDEIRAAVEWY

-985 DDGFAATLNEEN
+985 DDGFEATLNEEN
-997 VSVSVSVNT
+997 VSVSVSGNT

-1080 YEGKTAFLPLKVYP
+1080 YEGQTAFLPLKVYP

-1106 VGAKIILGSALS
+1106 VGAKIIMGSSLA
-1118 SDSAGETLYS
+1118 SDSAGEELYS
-1128 ETGDSLS
+1128 ETGNSLS

-1155 FVLNND
+1155 FTLRV
-1161 SMKFSDGDEDEDK
+1161 MAFSESDAKDN
-1174 EYSNYRGSNVR
+1174 YNYRTSDVR
-1185 KWLQDTFPSYFSSEE
+1185 HWLQDTFPSYLSAEE

-1214 NIGTNMESLTDKFFL
+1214 PGGNKIENLTDKFFL
-1229 LSLVEVG
+1229 LSLQEVG
-1236 ANDTTFG
+1236 CNKTTDPWG
-1243 YDAKYIREDEGV
+1243 WNHMRDDEGV

-1260 DDTQANSETRATRG
+1260 DDTQIESETRTTRG
-1274 YWRNNWWLRSVF
+1274 PKVLSGNWWLRS
-1286 LRYGYQNSL
+1286 LYATYGYQNSI
-1295 VDMQTGRIDSRD
+1295 VSMATGRIDDRI
-1307 SPGYTA
+1307 SPGYRESV
-1313 FIRPAC
+1313 RPAC

-1327 VESQDHPGYYEL
+1327 VESKDHPGYYEI

-1351 DSASITVGETL
+1351 DSASMTVGETL

-1393 MVDVNGTIK
+1393 MVDVNGNIK
-1402 ALKEGTAAIT
+1402 ALKEGTATIT

-1431 PVKTEGKAAT
+1431 PVKIEGKAPT
-1441 CTEEGSREY
+1441 CTEEGSKAY
-1450 YNCSSCGRFFEDEA
+1450 YSCSCGKFFEDEA

-1469 ADIDAWRVIAPLDH
+1469 ADIDTWRVIAPLDH
-1483 SFTNYVY
+1483 SFTDYVY
-1490 NNDAACTTDGT
+1490 NNDATCTTDGT

-1511 TDTRT
+1511 TDTRVKT
-1516 KADTAGHKAAK
+1516 GSALGHKTVK
-1527 AEAKAAACT
+1527 TEA
-1536 EDGNK
+1536 
-1541 EYWYCNVCGRYFGD
+1541 
-1555 EALTQEIKKED
+1555 
-1566 TIVKAKG
+1566 
-1573 HGETELKNEKEAT
+1573 KEAT
-1586 CTAEGYTGDTVC
+1586 CTSEGYTGDKVC
-1598 KECGEVLE
+1598 KDCGEVLE
-1606 KGETVPMLA
+1606 KGEIIPKLA
-1615 HNYENGTCTECGASD
+1615 HSYKNGTCTACGASD
-1630 PDYEPEKPAEP
+1630 PDYKPAVSAGEK
-1641 NPPTDPSDPDDTSN
+1641 DS
-1655 PDDTS
+1655 
-1660 DPADPSAPE
+1660 ADKSA
-1669 APSDQNSSPDKAD
+1669 SPR
-1682 NSLQTGDESNLI
+1682 TGDDSSMMLWIPI
-1694 LWLLILTVSG
+1694 LAASG
-1704 SAVAGILVYRKLHR
+1704 CAVTGIIAYRRRRKY
-1718 SK
+1718 

>member
-1 MRKRITALLLS
+1 MKKRFMALLLS
-12 LLMALTAFPV
+12 LLMVLTAFPV

-33 GSTMEY
+33 GSTMGY

-48 TQLKSIIEQQAVK
+48 TQLKSIIEQQAVT
-61 GGRMQFWVSGLSIQ
+61 GGRMQFWVTGLSIQ
-75 VPLENGTGEDAVN
+75 VPLENGTGEDAVK

-128 VDYNVDGTTA
+128 VDYSVDSTTA

-183 KQIVEDNKDKSDSEK
+183 KQIVENNKDKSDYEK
-198 LKSYKDI
+198 LKAYKDI

-217 DIASDPDDPLYDTY
+217 DIASDPDNPLYDTY

-272 VYSVTGTM
+272 VYSVTGM
-280 EGSSIS
+280 IEGSDIS

-340 DLFKLTYNADDVQI
+340 KPFKFTYSADDVQI

-364 PDKTYM
+364 PDKTYI

-407 TPISGANGR
+407 TPISGANDR
-416 TYAPSEAE
+416 TYTPSEAE
-424 DVGKIIKVA
+424 DVGKIIKVT
-433 VGADGYEDSLTA
+433 VGAEGYEDSLTA
-445 QTSGTV
+445 RTSGTV

-487 DADAPSADEW
+487 DTDAPSADEW

-522 THNASPVLYGEI
+522 THNASPVVYGEI

-539 DAKVL
+539 DANVL
-544 SSALATL
+544 SSAHATL

-573 VQWYEGSDKTG
+573 VQWYEGSDKTTG
-584 TPVNIGATAK
+584 TPVNVGTTAK

-602 VTIKA
+602 VTIKT

-622 RVTGKGMTS
+622 SVTGKDMTS

-636 SATATQFTLKVSFTP
+636 SATATQFTLKVSFNP
-651 TEAKS
+651 TEAKA

-667 KTDYQ
+667 KKDYY
-672 TGDRFDPAGMVVT
+672 TGDRFDPDGMVVT

-691 SSETVTGYTVSPEE
+691 SSENVTGYTVSPGE

-731 PVSSAAL
+731 PVSSADL

-743 VKSRELDTSVT
+743 VKSRELDASVT

-769 DSMEGAPATGNAKGG
+769 DSMAGGPVTGSAKGG

-794 LPEGYVFADGFA
+794 LPEGYVFDDGFT
-806 AALNGENV
+806 AALNGEDV
-814 QVSVSLGR
+814 QVSVSLGG
-822 AVITKVFPATEE
+822 ATITKVFPATEE
-834 RSLTGIKVT
+834 RSLTGIEVT

-858 SSGMTVTAV
+858 PSGMTVTAV

-878 YSVSPE
+878 YTVSPE
-884 KIEEDTRAVTVTYN
+884 KMEEDTTAVTVTYN

-914 TAALSLDAPVKNQE
+914 MAALSLDAPVKNQE
-928 LDTSVTV
+928 LATSVTV

-940 SDEIGAAVEWY
+940 SDEIRAAVEWY

-985 DDGFAATLNEEN
+985 DDGFEATLNEEN
-997 VSVSVSVNT
+997 VSVSVSGNT

-1080 YEGKTAFLPLKVYP
+1080 YEGQTAFLPLKVYP

-1106 VGAKIILGSALS
+1106 VGAKIIMGSSLA
-1118 SDSAGETLYS
+1118 SDSAGEELYS
-1128 ETGDSLS
+1128 ETGNSLS

-1155 FVLNND
+1155 FTLRV
-1161 SMKFSDGDEDEDK
+1161 MAFSESDAKD
-1174 EYSNYRGSNVR
+1174 NYNY
-1185 KWLQDTFPSYFSSEE
+1185 TFPSYLSAEE

-1214 NIGTNMESLTDKFFL
+1214 PGGNKIENLTDKFFL
-1229 LSLVEVG
+1229 LSLQEVG
-1236 ANDTTFG
+1236 CNKTTDPWG
-1243 YDAKYIREDEGV
+1243 WNHMRDDEGV

-1260 DDTQANSETRATRG
+1260 DDTQIESETRTTRG
-1274 YWRNNWWLRSVF
+1274 PKVLSGNWWLRS
-1286 LRYGYQNSL
+1286 LYATYGYQNSI
-1295 VDMQTGRIDSRD
+1295 VSMATGRIDDRI
-1307 SPGYTA
+1307 SPGYRESV
-1313 FIRPAC
+1313 RPAC

-1327 VESQDHPGYYEL
+1327 VESKDHPGYYEI

-1351 DSASITVGETL
+1351 DSASMTVGETL

-1393 MVDVNGTIK
+1393 MVDVNGNIK
-1402 ALKEGTAAIT
+1402 ALKEGTATIT

-1431 PVKTEGKAAT
+1431 PVKIEGKAAT
-1441 CTEEGSREY
+1441 CTEKGSREY
-1450 YNCSSCGRFFEDEA
+1450 YSCSGCGKFFEDEA

-1469 ADIDAWRVIAPLDH
+1469 ADIDTWRVIEPLDH
-1483 SFTNYVY
+1483 SFTDYVY
-1490 NNDAACTTDGT
+1490 NNDATCTADGT

-1511 TDTRT
+1511 NDTRVKT
-1516 KADTAGHKAAK
+1516 GSALGHKTVK
-1527 AEAKAAACT
+1527 TEA
-1536 EDGNK
+1536 
-1541 EYWYCNVCGRYFGD
+1541 
-1555 EALTQEIKKED
+1555 
-1566 TIVKAKG
+1566 
-1573 HGETELKNEKEAT
+1573 KEAT
-1586 CTAEGYTGDTVC
+1586 CTSEGYTGDKVC
-1598 KECGEVLE
+1598 KDCGEVLE
-1606 KGETVPMLA
+1606 KGEIIPKLA
-1615 HNYENGTCTECGASD
+1615 HSYKNGTCTACGASD
-1630 PDYEPEKPAEP
+1630 PDYKPAVSAGEK
-1641 NPPTDPSDPDDTSN
+1641 DS
-1655 PDDTS
+1655 
-1660 DPADPSAPE
+1660 ADKSA
-1669 APSDQNSSPDKAD
+1669 SPR
-1682 NSLQTGDESNLI
+1682 TGDDSSMMLWIPI
-1694 LWLLILTVSG
+1694 LAASG
-1704 SAVAGILVYRKLHR
+1704 CAVTGIIAYRRRRKY
-1718 SK
+1718 

>member
-1 MRKRITALLLS
+1 MALLLS
-12 LLMALTAFPV
+12 LLMVLTAFPV

-33 GSTMEY
+33 GSTMGY

-48 TQLKSIIEQQAVK
+48 TQLKSIIEQQAVT
-61 GGRMQFWVSGLSIQ
+61 GGRMQFWVTGLSIQ
-75 VPLENGTGEDAVN
+75 VPLENGTGEDAVK

-128 VDYNVDGTTA
+128 VDYSVDSTTA

-150 ETYQGTDPEGL
+150 KTYQGTDPEGL

-183 KQIVEDNKDKSDSEK
+183 KQIVENNKDKSDYEK
-198 LKSYKDI
+198 LKAYKDI

-272 VYSVTGTM
+272 VYSVTGM
-280 EGSSIS
+280 IEGSDIS

-340 DLFKLTYNADDVQI
+340 KPFKFTYSADDVQI

-364 PDKTYM
+364 PDKTYI

-407 TPISGANGR
+407 TPISGANDR
-416 TYAPSEAE
+416 TYTPSEAE
-424 DVGKIIKVA
+424 DVGKIIKVT
-433 VGADGYEDSLTA
+433 VGAEGYEDSLTA
-445 QTSGTV
+445 RTSGTV

-508 NTKYYIYWYIKETP
+508 NTKYYIYWYIKETS
-522 THNASPVLYGEI
+522 THNASPVVYGEI

-539 DAKVL
+539 DANVL
-544 SSALATL
+544 SSAHATL

-573 VQWYEGSDKTG
+573 VQWYEGSDKTTG
-584 TPVNIGATAK
+584 TPVNVGTTAK

-602 VTIKA
+602 VTIKT

-622 RVTGKGMTS
+622 SVTGKDMTS

-636 SATATQFTLKVSFTP
+636 SATATQFTLKVSFNP
-651 TEAKS
+651 TEAKA

-667 KTDYQ
+667 KKDYY
-672 TGDRFDPAGMVVT
+672 TGDRFDPDGMVVT

-691 SSETVTGYTVSPEE
+691 SSENVTGYTVSPGE

-731 PVSSAAL
+731 PVSSADL

-743 VKSRELDTSVT
+743 VKSRELDASVT

-769 DSMEGAPATGNAKGG
+769 DSMAGGPVTGSAKGG

-794 LPEGYVFADGFA
+794 LPEGYVFDDGFT
-806 AALNGENV
+806 AALNGEDV
-814 QVSVSLGR
+814 QVSVSLGG
-822 AVITKVFPATEE
+822 ATITKVFPATEE
-834 RSLTGIKVT
+834 RSLTGIEVT

-858 SSGMTVTAV
+858 PSGMTVTAV

-878 YSVSPE
+878 YTVSPE
-884 KIEEDTRAVTVTYN
+884 KMEEDTTAVTVTYN

-914 TAALSLDAPVKNQE
+914 MAALSLDAPVKNQE

-940 SDEIGAAVEWY
+940 SDEIRAAVEWY

-985 DDGFAATLNEEN
+985 DDGFEATLNEEN
-997 VSVSVSVNT
+997 VSVSVSGNT

-1080 YEGKTAFLPLKVYP
+1080 YEGQTAFLPLKVYP

-1106 VGAKIILGSALS
+1106 VGAKIIMGSSLA
-1118 SDSAGETLYS
+1118 SDSAGEELYS
-1128 ETGDSLS
+1128 ETGNSLS

-1155 FVLNND
+1155 FTLRV
-1161 SMKFSDGDEDEDK
+1161 MAFSESDAKDN
-1174 EYSNYRGSNVR
+1174 YNYRTSDVR
-1185 KWLQDTFPSYFSSEE
+1185 HWLQDTFPSYLSAEE

-1214 NIGTNMESLTDKFFL
+1214 PGGNKIENLTDKFFL
-1229 LSLVEVG
+1229 LSLQEVG
-1236 ANDTTFG
+1236 CNKTTDPWG
-1243 YDAKYIREDEGV
+1243 WNHMRDDEGV

-1260 DDTQANSETRATRG
+1260 DDTQIESETRTTRG
-1274 YWRNNWWLRSVF
+1274 PKVLSGNWWLRS
-1286 LRYGYQNSL
+1286 LYATYGYQNSI
-1295 VDMQTGRIDSRD
+1295 VSMATGRIDDRI
-1307 SPGYTA
+1307 SPGYRESV
-1313 FIRPAC
+1313 RPAC

-1327 VESQDHPGYYEL
+1327 VESKDHPGYYEI

-1351 DSASITVGETL
+1351 DSASMTVGETL

-1393 MVDVNGTIK
+1393 MVDVNGNIK
-1402 ALKEGTAAIT
+1402 ALKEGTATIT

-1431 PVKTEGKAAT
+1431 PVKIEGKAPT
-1441 CTEEGSREY
+1441 CTEEGSKAY
-1450 YNCSSCGRFFEDEA
+1450 YSCSCGKFFEDEA

-1469 ADIDAWRVIAPLDH
+1469 ADIDTWRVIAPLDH
-1483 SFTNYVY
+1483 SFTDYVY
-1490 NNDAACTTDGT
+1490 NNDATCTTDGT

-1511 TDTRT
+1511 TDTRVKT
-1516 KADTAGHKAAK
+1516 GSALGHKTVK
-1527 AEAKAAACT
+1527 TEA
-1536 EDGNK
+1536 
-1541 EYWYCNVCGRYFGD
+1541 
-1555 EALTQEIKKED
+1555 
-1566 TIVKAKG
+1566 
-1573 HGETELKNEKEAT
+1573 KEAT
-1586 CTAEGYTGDTVC
+1586 CTSEGYTGDKVC
-1598 KECGEVLE
+1598 KDCGEVLE
-1606 KGETVPMLA
+1606 KGEIIPKLA
-1615 HNYENGTCTECGASD
+1615 HSYKNGTCTACGASD
-1630 PDYEPEKPAEP
+1630 PDYKPAVSAGEK
-1641 NPPTDPSDPDDTSN
+1641 DS
-1655 PDDTS
+1655 
-1660 DPADPSAPE
+1660 ADKSA
-1669 APSDQNSSPDKAD
+1669 SPR
-1682 NSLQTGDESNLI
+1682 TGDDSSMMLWIPI
-1694 LWLLILTVSG
+1694 LAASG
-1704 SAVAGILVYRKLHR
+1704 CAVTGIIAYRRRRKY
-1718 SK
+1718 

>member
-1 MRKRITALLLS
+1 M
-12 LLMALTAFPV
+12 
-22 TTWAA
+22 
-27 EGTGSV
+27 
-33 GSTMEY
+33 
-39 LNETERQIY
+39 
-48 TQLKSIIEQQAVK
+48 
-61 GGRMQFWVSGLSIQ
+61 
-75 VPLENGTGEDAVN
+75 
-88 QAVSD
+88 
-93 YIDENINAKKIFSC
+93 
-107 LVLDLPYHM
+107 
-116 YWYDKMSGFTTG
+116 
-128 VDYNVDGTTA
+128 
-138 SISALQYKISVY
+138 
-150 ETYQGTDPEGL
+150 
-161 VENKYYL
+161 
-168 SPQAAERAEGIVAYA
+168 
-183 KQIVEDNKDKSDSEK
+183 
-198 LKSYKDI
+198 
-205 ICELTAYNQEAS
+205 
-217 DIASDPDDPLYDTY
+217 
-231 YGDPFQLLYVFDQD
+231 
-245 PDTKVVGEGYCKAFQ
+245 
-260 YLCDL
+260 
-265 STFNNTQ
+265 
-272 VYSVTGTM
+272 
-280 EGSSIS
+280 
-286 GGHMWN
+286 
-292 IVRYNGKNYMVDV
+292 
-305 MNCDEEWSGYPD
+305 
-317 HYFMASPESGSV
+317 
-329 SGGYNFTDKNG
+329 
-340 DLFKLTYNADDVQI
+340 QI

-364 PDKTYM
+364 PDKTYI

-407 TPISGANGR
+407 TPISGANDR
-416 TYAPSEAE
+416 TYTPSEAE
-424 DVGKIIKVA
+424 DVGKIIKVT
-433 VGADGYEDSLTA
+433 VGAEGYEDSLTA
-445 QTSGTV
+445 RASGTV

-497 QETGEFTGLTP
+497 QESGEFTGLTP

-522 THNASPVLYGEI
+522 THNASPVVYGEI

-539 DAKVL
+539 DANVL
-544 SSALATL
+544 SSAHATL
-551 NGPVKNQPLPDV
+551 NCPVKNQPLPDV

-573 VQWYEGSDKTG
+573 VQWYEGSDKTTG
-584 TPVNIGATAK
+584 TPVNVGTTAK

-602 VTIKA
+602 VTIKT

-622 RVTGKGMTS
+622 SVTGKDMTS

-636 SATATQFTLKVSFTP
+636 SATATQFTLKVSFNP
-651 TEAKS
+651 TEAKA

-667 KTDYQ
+667 KKDYY
-672 TGDRFDPAGMVVT
+672 TGDRFDPDGMVVT

-691 SSETVTGYTVSPEE
+691 SSENVTGYTVSPGE

-731 PVSSAAL
+731 PVSSADL

-743 VKSRELDTSVT
+743 VKSRELDASVT

-769 DSMEGAPATGNAKGG
+769 DSMAGGPVTGSAKGG

-794 LPEGYVFADGFA
+794 LPEGYVFDDGFT
-806 AALNGENV
+806 AALNGEDV
-814 QVSVSLGR
+814 QVSVSLGG
-822 AVITKVFPATEE
+822 ATITKVFPATEE
-834 RSLTGIKVT
+834 RSLTGIEVT

-858 SSGMTVTAV
+858 PSGMTVTAV

-878 YSVSPE
+878 YTVSPE
-884 KIEEDTRAVTVTYN
+884 KMEEDTTAVTVTYN

-914 TAALSLDAPVKNQE
+914 MAALSLDAPVKNQE

-940 SDEIGAAVEWY
+940 SDEIRAAVEWY

-985 DDGFAATLNEEN
+985 DDGFEATLNEEN
-997 VSVSVSVNT
+997 VSVSVSGNT

-1080 YEGKTAFLPLKVYP
+1080 YEGQTAFLPLKVYP

-1106 VGAKIILGSALS
+1106 VGAKIIMGSSLA
-1118 SDSAGETLYS
+1118 SDSAGEELYS
-1128 ETGDSLS
+1128 ETGNSLS

-1155 FVLNND
+1155 FTLRV
-1161 SMKFSDGDEDEDK
+1161 MAFSESDAKDN
-1174 EYSNYRGSNVR
+1174 YNYRTSDVR
-1185 KWLQDTFPSYFSSEE
+1185 HWLQDTFPSYLSAEE

-1214 NIGTNMESLTDKFFL
+1214 PGGNKIENLTDKFFL
-1229 LSLVEVG
+1229 LSLQEVG
-1236 ANDTTFG
+1236 CNKTTDPWG
-1243 YDAKYIREDEGV
+1243 WNHMRDDEGV

-1260 DDTQANSETRATRG
+1260 DDTQIESETRTTRG
-1274 YWRNNWWLRSVF
+1274 PKVLSGNWWLRS
-1286 LRYGYQNSL
+1286 LYATYGYQNSI
-1295 VDMQTGRIDSRD
+1295 VSMATGRIDDRI
-1307 SPGYTA
+1307 SPGYRESV
-1313 FIRPAC
+1313 RPAC

-1327 VESQDHPGYYEL
+1327 VESKDHPGYYEI

-1351 DSASITVGETL
+1351 DSASMTVGETL

-1382 VTWTSSDPDVV
+1382 VTWTSSDPEVV
-1393 MVDVNGTIK
+1393 MVDVNGNIRV
-1402 ALKEGTAAIT
+1402 LKEGTAAIT

-1450 YNCSSCGRFFEDEA
+1450 YSCSSCGKFFEDEA

-1469 ADIDAWRVIAPLDH
+1469 ADIDTWRIIEPLDH
-1483 SFTNYVY
+1483 SFTDYVY
-1490 NNDAACTTDGT
+1490 NNDATCTTDGT

-1511 TDTRT
+1511 TDTRV
-1516 KADTAGHKAAK
+1516 KAGSALGHKTVK
-1527 AEAKAAACT
+1527 TEAKAA
-1536 EDGNK
+1536 
-1541 EYWYCNVCGRYFGD
+1541 
-1555 EALTQEIKKED
+1555 
-1566 TIVKAKG
+1566 
-1573 HGETELKNEKEAT
+1573 T
-1586 CTAEGYTGDTVC
+1586 CTSEGYTGDKVC
-1598 KECGEVLE
+1598 KDCGEVLE
-1606 KGETVPMLA
+1606 KGEIIPKLA
-1615 HNYENGTCTECGASD
+1615 HSYKNGTCTACGASD
-1630 PDYEPEKPAEP
+1630 PDYKPAVSAGEK
-1641 NPPTDPSDPDDTSN
+1641 DS
-1655 PDDTS
+1655 
-1660 DPADPSAPE
+1660 ADKSA
-1669 APSDQNSSPDKAD
+1669 SPR
-1682 NSLQTGDESNLI
+1682 TGDDSSMMLWIPI
-1694 LWLLILTVSG
+1694 LAASG
-1704 SAVAGILVYRKLHR
+1704 CAVTGIIAYRRRRKY
-1718 SK
+1718 

>member
-1 MRKRITALLLS
+1 MKKRITALLLS
-12 LLMALTAFPV
+12 LLMVLTVFPV

-48 TQLKSIIEQQAVK
+48 TQLKSIIEQQAVT
-61 GGRMQFWVSGLSIQ
+61 GGRMQFWVTGLSIQ

-93 YIDENINAKKIFSC
+93 YIDENINTIKIFSC

-128 VDYNVDGTTA
+128 VDYSVDGTTA
-138 SISALQYKISVY
+138 RISALQYKISVY

-198 LKSYKDI
+198 LKAYKDI

-217 DIASDPDDPLYDTY
+217 DIASDPDNPLYDTY

-280 EGSSIS
+280 EGSDIS

-292 IVRYNGKNYMVDV
+292 IVRYNGKNYVVDV

-340 DLFKLTYNADDVQI
+340 KPFKLTYSADDVQI

-370 YGTVSVTGTP
+370 YGAVSVTGTP

-416 TYAPSEAE
+416 TYTPSEAE

-487 DADAPSADEW
+487 DGDAPSADEW

-522 THNASPVLYGEI
+522 THNASPVVYGEI

-544 SSALATL
+544 SSAHATL

-584 TPVNIGATAK
+584 TPVNVGDTAK

-602 VTIKA
+602 VTIKT

-622 RVTGKGMTS
+622 SVTGKDMTS

-636 SATATQFTLKVSFTP
+636 SATATQFTLKVSFNP
-651 TEAKS
+651 TEAKA
-656 LSGIEITTPPD
+656 LSGIEITIQPD

-672 TGDRFDPAGMVVT
+672 TGDSFDPDGMVVT

-691 SSETVTGYTVSPEE
+691 SSETVTDYTVSPGE

-711 VVTVAYNGFT
+711 VVTVTYNGFT

-738 SLDAP
+738 SLDAL
-743 VKSRELDTSVT
+743 VKGRELDTSVT

-769 DSMEGAPATGNAKGG
+769 DSMEGAPVTGNAKGG

-794 LPEGYVFADGFA
+794 LPEGYVFDDGFT
-806 AALNGENV
+806 AALNGEDV
-814 QVSVSLGR
+814 QVSVSLGG

-834 RSLTGIKVT
+834 RGLTSIEVT

-858 SSGMTVTAV
+858 PSGMTVTAV

-878 YSVSPE
+878 YTVSPE
-884 KIEEDTRAVTVTYN
+884 KMEAGTTAVTVTYN

-935 TSEDT
+935 TSKDT

-985 DDGFAATLNEEN
+985 DDGFEATLNEEN
-997 VSVSVSVNT
+997 VSVSVSGNT

-1052 DDGSTEEVTGYTC
+1052 DDGSTEEATEYTC

-1080 YEGKTAFLPLKVYP
+1080 YEGKTASLPLKVYP

-1106 VGAKIILGSALS
+1106 VGAKIIMGSSLS
-1118 SDSAGETLYS
+1118 SDSAGEELYS

-1135 WIIVDQSD
+1135 WIVVDQSD

-1155 FVLNND
+1155 FALNYD

-1174 EYSNYRGSNVR
+1174 EHSNYRGSNVR

-1295 VDMQTGRIDSRD
+1295 VNMQTGRIDSRS

-1319 NINSYTPV
+1319 NINIYTPV
-1327 VESQDHPGYYEL
+1327 VESKEHPGYYEL
-1339 YQPVLES
+1339 YQPVLDS

-1351 DSASITVGETL
+1351 DSASMKVGETL

-1377 DEEQG
+1377 TEEQG
-1382 VTWTSSDPDVV
+1382 VTWTSSDPEVV
-1393 MVDVNGTIK
+1393 MVDVNGNIK
-1402 ALKEGTAAIT
+1402 ALKEGTATIT

-1450 YNCSSCGRFFEDEA
+1450 YSCSSCGKFFEDEA

-1469 ADIDAWRVIAPLDH
+1469 ADIDTWRVIAPLDH
-1483 SFTNYVY
+1483 SFTDYVY
-1490 NNDAACTTDGT
+1490 NNDATCTADGT

-1511 TDTRT
+1511 TDTRV
-1516 KADTAGHKAAK
+1516 KAGTALGHNTVKT
-1527 AEAKAAACT
+1527 EAKAATCT

-1541 EYWYCNVCGRYFGD
+1541 EYWTCEICGKYFSD
-1555 EALTQEIKKED
+1555 EELAQEIEKEE
-1566 TIVKAKG
+1566 TVIEAKG
-1573 HGETELKNEKEAT
+1573 HGETELKNAKEAT
-1586 CTAEGYTGDTVC
+1586 CTSEGYTGDKVC
-1598 KECGEVLE
+1598 RECGEVLE
-1606 KGETVPMLA
+1606 KGEVIPMLA
-1615 HNYENGTCTECGASD
+1615 HSYKDGKCTECGATD
-1630 PDYEPEKPAEP
+1630 PDHKPAA
-1641 NPPTDPSDPDDTSN
+1641 PTDQTASGGGKDGG
-1655 PDDTS
+1655 
-1660 DPADPSAPE
+1660 E
-1669 APSDQNSSPDKAD
+1669 KAG
-1682 NSLQTGDESNLI
+1682 NTPRTGDYSNAA
-1694 LWLLILTVSG
+1694 LWLALLAASGCILTGVF
-1704 SAVAGILVYRKLHR
+1704 AHRRWRKY
-1718 SK
+1718 

>member
-1 MRKRITALLLS
+1 MKKRFMALLLS
-12 LLMALTAFPV
+12 LLMVLTAFPV

-33 GSTMEY
+33 GSTMGY

-48 TQLKSIIEQQAVK
+48 TQLKSIIEQQAVT
-61 GGRMQFWVSGLSIQ
+61 GGRMQFWVTGLSIQ
-75 VPLENGTGEDAVN
+75 VPLENGTGEDAVK

-128 VDYNVDGTTA
+128 VDYNVVGTTV

-150 ETYQGTDPEGL
+150 KTYQGTDPEGL

-183 KQIVEDNKDKSDSEK
+183 KQIVENNKDKSDYEK
-198 LKSYKDI
+198 LKAYKDI

-272 VYSVTGTM
+272 VYSVTGM
-280 EGSSIS
+280 IEGSDIS

-340 DLFKLTYNADDVQI
+340 KPFKFTYSADDVQI

-364 PDKTYM
+364 PDKTYI

-407 TPISGANGR
+407 TPISGANDR
-416 TYAPSEAE
+416 TYTPSEAE
-424 DVGKIIKVA
+424 DVGKIIKVT
-433 VGADGYEDSLTA
+433 VGAEGYEDSLTA
-445 QTSGTV
+445 RTSGTV

-508 NTKYYIYWYIKETP
+508 NTKYYIYWYIKETS
-522 THNASPVLYGEI
+522 THNASPVVYGEI

-539 DAKVL
+539 DANVL
-544 SSALATL
+544 SSAHATL

-573 VQWYEGSDKTG
+573 VQWYEGSDKTTG
-584 TPVNIGATAK
+584 TPVNVGTTAK

-602 VTIKA
+602 VTIKT

-622 RVTGKGMTS
+622 SVTGKDMTS

-636 SATATQFTLKVSFTP
+636 SATATQFTLKVSFNP
-651 TEAKS
+651 TEAKA

-667 KTDYQ
+667 KKDYY
-672 TGDRFDPAGMVVT
+672 TGDRFDPDGMVVT

-691 SSETVTGYTVSPEE
+691 SSENVTGYTVSPGE

-731 PVSSAAL
+731 PVSSADL

-743 VKSRELDTSVT
+743 VKSRELDASVT

-769 DSMEGAPATGNAKGG
+769 DSMAGGPGTGSAKGG

-794 LPEGYVFADGFA
+794 LPEGYVFDDGFT
-806 AALNGENV
+806 AALNGEDV
-814 QVSVSLGR
+814 QVSVSLGG
-822 AVITKVFPATEE
+822 ATITKVFPATEE
-834 RSLTGIKVT
+834 RSLTGIEVT

-858 SSGMTVTAV
+858 PSGMTVTAV

-878 YSVSPE
+878 YTVSPE
-884 KIEEDTRAVTVTYN
+884 KMEEDTTAVTVTYN

-914 TAALSLDAPVKNQE
+914 MAALSLDAPVKNQE

-940 SDEIGAAVEWY
+940 SDEIRAAVEWY

-985 DDGFAATLNEEN
+985 DDGFEATLNEEN
-997 VSVSVSVNT
+997 VSVSVSGNT

-1080 YEGKTAFLPLKVYP
+1080 YEGQTAFLPLKVYP

-1106 VGAKIILGSALS
+1106 VGAKIIMGSSLA
-1118 SDSAGETLYS
+1118 SDSAGEELYS
-1128 ETGDSLS
+1128 ETGNSLS

-1155 FVLNND
+1155 FTLRV
-1161 SMKFSDGDEDEDK
+1161 MAFSESDAKDN
-1174 EYSNYRGSNVR
+1174 YNYRTSDVR
-1185 KWLQDTFPSYFSSEE
+1185 HWLQDTFPSYLSAEE

-1214 NIGTNMESLTDKFFL
+1214 PGGNKIENLTDKFFL
-1229 LSLVEVG
+1229 LSLQEVG
-1236 ANDTTFG
+1236 CNKTTDPWG
-1243 YDAKYIREDEGV
+1243 WNHMRDDEGV

-1260 DDTQANSETRATRG
+1260 DDTQIESETRTTRG
-1274 YWRNNWWLRSVF
+1274 PKVLSGNWWLRS
-1286 LRYGYQNSL
+1286 LYATYGYQNSI
-1295 VDMQTGRIDSRD
+1295 VSMATGRIDDRI
-1307 SPGYTA
+1307 SPGYRESV
-1313 FIRPAC
+1313 RPAC

-1327 VESQDHPGYYEL
+1327 VESKDHPGYYEI

-1351 DSASITVGETL
+1351 DSASMTVGETL

-1393 MVDVNGTIK
+1393 MVDVNGNIK
-1402 ALKEGTAAIT
+1402 ALKEGTATIT

-1431 PVKTEGKAAT
+1431 PVKIEGKAPT
-1441 CTEEGSREY
+1441 CTEEGSKAY
-1450 YNCSSCGRFFEDEA
+1450 YSCSCGKFFEDEA

-1469 ADIDAWRVIAPLDH
+1469 ADIDTWRVIAPLDH
-1483 SFTNYVY
+1483 SFTDYVY
-1490 NNDAACTTDGT
+1490 NNDATCTTDGT

-1511 TDTRT
+1511 TDTRVKT
-1516 KADTAGHKAAK
+1516 GSALGHKTVK
-1527 AEAKAAACT
+1527 TEA
-1536 EDGNK
+1536 
-1541 EYWYCNVCGRYFGD
+1541 
-1555 EALTQEIKKED
+1555 
-1566 TIVKAKG
+1566 
-1573 HGETELKNEKEAT
+1573 KEAT
-1586 CTAEGYTGDTVC
+1586 CTSEGYTGDKVC
-1598 KECGEVLE
+1598 KDCGEVLE
-1606 KGETVPMLA
+1606 KGEIIPKLA
-1615 HNYENGTCTECGASD
+1615 HSYKNGTCTACGASD
-1630 PDYEPEKPAEP
+1630 PDYKPAVSAGEK
-1641 NPPTDPSDPDDTSN
+1641 DS
-1655 PDDTS
+1655 
-1660 DPADPSAPE
+1660 ADKSA
-1669 APSDQNSSPDKAD
+1669 SPR
-1682 NSLQTGDESNLI
+1682 TGDDSSMMLWIPI
-1694 LWLLILTVSG
+1694 LAASG
-1704 SAVAGILVYRKLHR
+1704 CAVTGIIAYRRRRKY
-1718 SK
+1718 

>member
-1 MRKRITALLLS
+1 MKKRITALLLS
-12 LLMALTAFPV
+12 LLLMLTAFPV

-33 GSTMEY
+33 GSTTDY

-48 TQLKSIIEQQAVK
+48 TQLKSIIEQQAVT

-75 VPLENGTGEDAVN
+75 VPLENGTAEDAVN

-93 YIDENINAKKIFSC
+93 YIDENINTRKIFSC

-128 VDYNVDGTTA
+128 VDYNVDGTTV

-183 KQIVEDNKDKSDSEK
+183 KQIVEDNKDKSDYEK
-198 LKSYKDI
+198 LKAYKDI

-217 DIASDPDDPLYDTY
+217 DIASNPDNPLYDTY
-231 YGDPFQLLYVFDQD
+231 YGDPFQLLYVFDQN

-265 STFNNTQ
+265 SAFNNTQ

-317 HYFMASPESGSV
+317 YYFMASPESGSV
-329 SGGYNFTDKNG
+329 SGGYTFTDKNG
-340 DLFKLTYNADDVQI
+340 DPFKLTYSADDVQI
-354 IYPDSILNLD
+354 IYPDSTLNLD

-407 TPISGANGR
+407 TPISGADGR
-416 TYAPSEAE
+416 TYTPSEAE

-433 VGADGYEDSLTA
+433 VEADGYEDSLTA

-522 THNASPVLYGEI
+522 THNASPVVYGEI

-544 SSALATL
+544 SSAHATL

-584 TPVNIGATAK
+584 TPVNVGDTAK

-602 VTIKA
+602 VTIKT

-622 RVTGKGMTS
+622 SVTGEGRTGLE
-631 FQQEG
+631 QEG

-651 TEAKS
+651 TEAKA

-672 TGDRFDPAGMVVT
+672 TGDRFDPAGMAVT

-691 SSETVTGYTVSPEE
+691 SSETVTDYTVSPEE

-711 VVTVAYNGFT
+711 VVTVSYNGFT

-731 PVSSAAL
+731 PVSSADL

-754 VTPDMVEAAVEWYEG
+754 VTPDTVEAAVEWYEG
-769 DSMEGAPATGNAKGG
+769 NSMEGAPVTGIAKGG

-794 LPEGYVFADGFA
+794 LPEGYVFADGFT
-806 AALNGENV
+806 AALNGEVV

-834 RSLTGIKVT
+834 RSLTGIEVT

-884 KIEEDTRAVTVTYN
+884 KMEEDTRAVTVTYN

-940 SDEIGAAVEWY
+940 SDEIRAAVEWY

-957 GSPVTGKAKVSQVYT
+957 GSPVTGMAKVSQVYT

-985 DDGFAATLNEEN
+985 DEEFKATLNEEN

-1006 ATVTKVFPATEE
+1006 VTVTKVFPATEE

-1027 RMPDKTDYKVGENF
+1027 RMPDKTDYKVGESF
-1041 DPAGMTVTASY
+1041 DPAGITVTASY
-1052 DDGSTEEVTGYTC
+1052 DDGSTEEVTEYTC

-1080 YEGKTAFLPLKVYP
+1080 YEGKTTALPLKVYP

-1106 VGAKIILGSALS
+1106 VGAKIIMGSALS
-1118 SDSAGETLYS
+1118 SDSAGEELYS

-1155 FVLNND
+1155 FTLKV
-1161 SMKFSDGDEDEDK
+1161 MAFSESDEK
-1174 EYSNYRGSNVR
+1174 VNYNYRDSDVR
-1185 KWLQDTFPSYFSSEE
+1185 QWLQDTFPSYFSAEE
-1200 LPYVL
+1200 IPYVL

-1214 NIGTNMESLTDKFFL
+1214 PGGNKIENLTDKFFL
-1229 LSLVEVG
+1229 LSLQEVG
-1236 ANDTTFG
+1236 SNKTTDPWG
-1243 YDAKYIREDEGV
+1243 WNHMREDEGV

-1260 DDTQANSETRATRG
+1260 DDTQRDSETRTTRG
-1274 YWRNNWWLRSVF
+1274 PKVLNGNWWLRS
-1286 LRYGYQNSL
+1286 LYATYGYQNSI
-1295 VDMQTGRIDSRD
+1295 VSMDKGRIDDRI
-1307 SPGYTA
+1307 SPGYRESV
-1313 FIRPAC
+1313 RPAC

-1327 VESQDHPGYYEL
+1327 VESQEHSGYYEI

-1362 KLEPTFHGAGGAQVP
+1362 KLEPTFHGADGAQVP
-1377 DEEQG
+1377 PEEQG
-1382 VTWTSSDPDVV
+1382 VTWTSSDPEVV
-1393 MVDVNGTIK
+1393 MVDVNGNIK
-1402 ALKEGTAAIT
+1402 ALKEGTATIT

-1450 YNCSSCGRFFEDEA
+1450 YSCSSCGKFFEDEA

-1469 ADIDAWRVIAPLDH
+1469 TDIDTWRVIAPLDH

-1490 NNDAACTTDGT
+1490 NNDATCTADGT

-1511 TDTRT
+1511 TDTRE
-1516 KADTAGHKAAK
+1516 KAGTALGHKAVK
-1527 AEAKAAACT
+1527 TEAKAA
-1536 EDGNK
+1536 
-1541 EYWYCNVCGRYFGD
+1541 
-1555 EALTQEIKKED
+1555 
-1566 TIVKAKG
+1566 
-1573 HGETELKNEKEAT
+1573 T
-1586 CTAEGYTGDTVC
+1586 CTSEGYTGDKVC

-1606 KGETVPMLA
+1606 KGEVIPMLA
-1615 HNYENGTCTECGASD
+1615 HSYKEGTCTVCGALD
-1630 PDYEPEKPAEP
+1630 PDYK
-1641 NPPTDPSDPDDTSN
+1641 
-1655 PDDTS
+1655 
-1660 DPADPSAPE
+1660 PADPAG
-1669 APSDQNSSPDKAD
+1669 QNGSVNKDSNNPQ
-1682 NSLQTGDESNLI
+1682 SGDDSNIMLWI
-1694 LWLLILTVSG
+1694 LMLAVSG
-1704 SAVAGILVYRKLHR
+1704 CAAGKIFVYNKKKRC
-1718 SK
+1718 

>member
-1 MRKRITALLLS
+1 MKKRFMALLLS
-12 LLMALTAFPV
+12 LLMVLTAFPV

-33 GSTMEY
+33 GSTMGY

-48 TQLKSIIEQQAVK
+48 TQLKSIIEQQAVT
-61 GGRMQFWVSGLSIQ
+61 GGRMQFWVTGLSIQ
-75 VPLENGTGEDAVN
+75 VPLENGTGEDAVK
-88 QAVSD
+88 QAVND

-128 VDYNVDGTTA
+128 VDYSVDSTTA

-183 KQIVEDNKDKSDSEK
+183 KQIVENNKDKSDYEK
-198 LKSYKDI
+198 LKAYKDI

-217 DIASDPDDPLYDTY
+217 DIASDPDNPLYDTY

-272 VYSVTGTM
+272 VYSVTGM
-280 EGSSIS
+280 IEGSDIS

-340 DLFKLTYNADDVQI
+340 KPFKFTYSADDVQI

-364 PDKTYM
+364 PDKTYI

-407 TPISGANGR
+407 TPISGANDR
-416 TYAPSEAE
+416 TYTPSEAE
-424 DVGKIIKVA
+424 DVGKIIKVT
-433 VGADGYEDSLTA
+433 VGAEGYENSLTA
-445 QTSGTV
+445 RTSGTV

-522 THNASPVLYGEI
+522 THNASPVVYGEI

-539 DAKVL
+539 DANVL
-544 SSALATL
+544 SSAHATL

-573 VQWYEGSDKTG
+573 VQWYEGSDKTTG
-584 TPVNIGATAK
+584 TPVNVGTTAK

-602 VTIKA
+602 VTIKT

-622 RVTGKGMTS
+622 SVTGKDMTS

-636 SATATQFTLKVSFTP
+636 SATATQFTLKVSFNP
-651 TEAKS
+651 TEAKA

-667 KTDYQ
+667 KKDYY
-672 TGDRFDPAGMVVT
+672 TGDRFDPDGMVVT

-691 SSETVTGYTVSPEE
+691 SSENVTGYTVSPGE

-731 PVSSAAL
+731 PVSSADL

-743 VKSRELDTSVT
+743 VKSRELDASVT

-769 DSMEGAPATGNAKGG
+769 DSMAGGPVTGSAKGG

-794 LPEGYVFADGFA
+794 LPEGYVFDDGFT
-806 AALNGENV
+806 AALNGEDV
-814 QVSVSLGR
+814 QVSVSLGG
-822 AVITKVFPATEE
+822 ATITKVFPATEE
-834 RSLTGIKVT
+834 RSLTGIEVT

-858 SSGMTVTAV
+858 PSGMTVTAV

-878 YSVSPE
+878 YTVSPE
-884 KIEEDTRAVTVTYN
+884 KMEEDTTAVTVTYN

-914 TAALSLDAPVKNQE
+914 MAALSLDAPVKNQE

-940 SDEIGAAVEWY
+940 SDEIRAAVEWY

-985 DDGFAATLNEEN
+985 DDGFEATLNEEN
-997 VSVSVSVNT
+997 VSVSVSGNT

-1080 YEGKTAFLPLKVYP
+1080 YEGQTAFLPLKVYP

-1106 VGAKIILGSALS
+1106 VGAKIIMGSSLA
-1118 SDSAGETLYS
+1118 SDSAGEELYS
-1128 ETGDSLS
+1128 ETGNSLS

-1155 FVLNND
+1155 FTLRV
-1161 SMKFSDGDEDEDK
+1161 MAFSESDAKDN
-1174 EYSNYRGSNVR
+1174 YNYRTSDVR
-1185 KWLQDTFPSYFSSEE
+1185 HWLQDTFPSYLSAEE

-1214 NIGTNMESLTDKFFL
+1214 PGGNKIENLTDKFFL
-1229 LSLVEVG
+1229 LSLQEVG
-1236 ANDTTFG
+1236 CNKTTDPWG
-1243 YDAKYIREDEGV
+1243 WNHMRDDEGV

-1260 DDTQANSETRATRG
+1260 DDTQIESETRTTRG
-1274 YWRNNWWLRSVF
+1274 PKVLSGNWWLRS
-1286 LRYGYQNSL
+1286 LYATYGYQNSI
-1295 VDMQTGRIDSRD
+1295 VSMATGRIDDRI
-1307 SPGYTA
+1307 SPGYRESV
-1313 FIRPAC
+1313 RPAC

-1327 VESQDHPGYYEL
+1327 VESKEHPGYYEL
-1339 YQPVLES
+1339 YQPVLDS

-1351 DSASITVGETL
+1351 DSASMKVGETL

-1377 DEEQG
+1377 TEEQG
-1382 VTWTSSDPDVV
+1382 VTWTSSDPEVV
-1393 MVDVNGTIK
+1393 MVDVNGNIR

-1450 YNCSSCGRFFEDEA
+1450 YSCSSCGKFFEDEA

-1469 ADIDAWRVIAPLDH
+1469 ADIDTWRVIAPLDH
-1483 SFTNYVY
+1483 SFTDYVY
-1490 NNDAACTTDGT
+1490 NNDATCTADGT

-1511 TDTRT
+1511 TDTRV
-1516 KADTAGHKAAK
+1516 KAGSALGHKTVK
-1527 AEAKAAACT
+1527 TEA
-1536 EDGNK
+1536 
-1541 EYWYCNVCGRYFGD
+1541 
-1555 EALTQEIKKED
+1555 
-1566 TIVKAKG
+1566 
-1573 HGETELKNEKEAT
+1573 KEAT
-1586 CTAEGYTGDTVC
+1586 CTSEGYTGDKVC
-1598 KECGEVLE
+1598 KDCGEVLE
-1606 KGETVPMLA
+1606 KGEIVPKLA
-1615 HNYENGTCTECGASD
+1615 HSYKNGTCTACGASD
-1630 PDYEPEKPAEP
+1630 PDYKPAV
-1641 NPPTDPSDPDDTSN
+1641 SDGEKDS
-1655 PDDTS
+1655 
-1660 DPADPSAPE
+1660 ADKSA
-1669 APSDQNSSPDKAD
+1669 SPR
-1682 NSLQTGDESNLI
+1682 TGDDSSMMLWIPI
-1694 LWLLILTVSG
+1694 LAASG
-1704 SAVAGILVYRKLHR
+1704 CAVTGIITYRRRRKY
-1718 SK
+1718 

>member
-1 MRKRITALLLS
+1 MKKRFMALLLS
-12 LLMALTAFPV
+12 LLMVLTAFPV

-33 GSTMEY
+33 GSTMGY

-48 TQLKSIIEQQAVK
+48 TQLKSIIEQQAVT
-61 GGRMQFWVSGLSIQ
+61 GGRMQFWVTGLSIQ
-75 VPLENGTGEDAVN
+75 IPLENGTGEDAVK

-128 VDYNVDGTTA
+128 VDYSVDSTTA

-150 ETYQGTDPEGL
+150 KTYQGTDPEGL

-183 KQIVEDNKDKSDSEK
+183 KQIVENNKDKSDYEK
-198 LKSYKDI
+198 LKAYKDI

-272 VYSVTGTM
+272 VYSVTGM
-280 EGSSIS
+280 IEGSDIS

-340 DLFKLTYNADDVQI
+340 KPFKFTYSADDVQI

-364 PDKTYM
+364 PDKTYI

-407 TPISGANGR
+407 TPVSGANDR
-416 TYAPSEAE
+416 TYTPSEAE
-424 DVGKIIKVA
+424 DVGKIIKVT
-433 VGADGYEDSLTA
+433 VGAEGYEDSLTA
-445 QTSGTV
+445 RTSGTV

-487 DADAPSADEW
+487 DADAPSADEC

-508 NTKYYIYWYIKETP
+508 NTKYYIYWYIKETS
-522 THNASPVLYGEI
+522 THNASPVVYGEI

-539 DAKVL
+539 DANVL
-544 SSALATL
+544 SSAHATL

-573 VQWYEGSDKTG
+573 VQWYEGSDKTTG
-584 TPVNIGATAK
+584 TPVNVGTTAK

-602 VTIKA
+602 VTIKT

-622 RVTGKGMTS
+622 SVTGKDMTS

-636 SATATQFTLKVSFTP
+636 SATATQFTLKVSFNP
-651 TEAKS
+651 TEAKA

-667 KTDYQ
+667 KKDYY
-672 TGDRFDPAGMVVT
+672 TGDRFDPDGMVVT

-691 SSETVTGYTVSPEE
+691 SSENVTGYTVSPGE

-731 PVSSAAL
+731 PVSSADL

-743 VKSRELDTSVT
+743 VKSRELDASVT

-769 DSMEGAPATGNAKGG
+769 DSMAGGPVTGSAKGG

-794 LPEGYVFADGFA
+794 LPEGYVFDDGFT
-806 AALNGENV
+806 AALNGEDV
-814 QVSVSLGR
+814 QVSVSLGG
-822 AVITKVFPATEE
+822 ATITKVFPATEE
-834 RSLTGIKVT
+834 RSLTGIEVT

-858 SSGMTVTAV
+858 PSGMTVTAV

-878 YSVSPE
+878 YTVSPE
-884 KIEEDTRAVTVTYN
+884 KMEEDTTAVTVTYN

-914 TAALSLDAPVKNQE
+914 MAALSLDAPVKNQE

-940 SDEIGAAVEWY
+940 SDEIRAAVEWY

-985 DDGFAATLNEEN
+985 DDGFEATLNEEN
-997 VSVSVSVNT
+997 VSVSVSGNT

-1080 YEGKTAFLPLKVYP
+1080 YEGQTAFLPLKVYP

-1106 VGAKIILGSALS
+1106 VGAKIIMGSSLA
-1118 SDSAGETLYS
+1118 SDSAGEELYS
-1128 ETGDSLS
+1128 ETGNSLS

-1155 FVLNND
+1155 FTLRV
-1161 SMKFSDGDEDEDK
+1161 MAFSESDAKDN
-1174 EYSNYRGSNVR
+1174 YNYRTSDVR
-1185 KWLQDTFPSYFSSEE
+1185 HWLQDTFPSYLSAEE

-1214 NIGTNMESLTDKFFL
+1214 PGGNKIENLTDKFFL
-1229 LSLVEVG
+1229 LSLQEVG
-1236 ANDTTFG
+1236 CNKTTDPWG
-1243 YDAKYIREDEGV
+1243 WNHMRDDEGV

-1260 DDTQANSETRATRG
+1260 DDTQIESETRTTRG
-1274 YWRNNWWLRSVF
+1274 PKVLSGNWWLRS
-1286 LRYGYQNSL
+1286 LYATYGYQNSI
-1295 VDMQTGRIDSRD
+1295 VSMATGRIDDRI
-1307 SPGYTA
+1307 SPGYRESV
-1313 FIRPAC
+1313 RPAC

-1327 VESQDHPGYYEL
+1327 VESKDHPGYYEI

-1351 DSASITVGETL
+1351 DSASMTVGETL

-1382 VTWTSSDPDVV
+1382 VTWTSSDPEVV
-1393 MVDVNGTIK
+1393 MVDVNGNIR

-1450 YNCSSCGRFFEDEA
+1450 YSCSSCGKFFEDEA

-1469 ADIDAWRVIAPLDH
+1469 ADIDTWRIIEPLDH
-1483 SFTNYVY
+1483 SFTDYVY
-1490 NNDAACTTDGT
+1490 NNDATCTTDGT

-1511 TDTRT
+1511 TDTRV
-1516 KADTAGHKAAK
+1516 KAGSALGHKTVK
-1527 AEAKAAACT
+1527 TEAKAA
-1536 EDGNK
+1536 
-1541 EYWYCNVCGRYFGD
+1541 
-1555 EALTQEIKKED
+1555 
-1566 TIVKAKG
+1566 
-1573 HGETELKNEKEAT
+1573 T
-1586 CTAEGYTGDTVC
+1586 CTSEGYTGDKVC
-1598 KECGEVLE
+1598 KDCGEVLE
-1606 KGETVPMLA
+1606 KGEIIPKLA
-1615 HNYENGTCTECGASD
+1615 HSYKNGTCTACGASD
-1630 PDYEPEKPAEP
+1630 PDYKPAVSAGEK
-1641 NPPTDPSDPDDTSN
+1641 DS
-1655 PDDTS
+1655 
-1660 DPADPSAPE
+1660 ADKSA
-1669 APSDQNSSPDKAD
+1669 SPR
-1682 NSLQTGDESNLI
+1682 TGDDSSMMLWIPI
-1694 LWLLILTVSG
+1694 LAASG
-1704 SAVAGILVYRKLHR
+1704 CAVTGIIAYRRRRKY
-1718 SK
+1718 

>member
-1 MRKRITALLLS
+1 MALLLS
-12 LLMALTAFPV
+12 LLMVLTAFPV

-33 GSTMEY
+33 GSTMGY

-48 TQLKSIIEQQAVK
+48 TQLKSIIEQQAVT
-61 GGRMQFWVSGLSIQ
+61 GGRMQFWVTGLSIQ
-75 VPLENGTGEDAVN
+75 VPLENGTGEDAVK

-128 VDYNVDGTTA
+128 VDYSVDSTTA

-150 ETYQGTDPEGL
+150 KTYQGTDPEGL

-183 KQIVEDNKDKSDSEK
+183 KQIVENNKDKSDYEK
-198 LKSYKDI
+198 LKAYKDI

-272 VYSVTGTM
+272 VYSVTGM
-280 EGSSIS
+280 IEGSDIS

-340 DLFKLTYNADDVQI
+340 KPFKFTYSADDVQI

-364 PDKTYM
+364 PDKTYI

-407 TPISGANGR
+407 TPISGANDR
-416 TYAPSEAE
+416 TYTPSEAE
-424 DVGKIIKVA
+424 DVGKIIKVT
-433 VGADGYEDSLTA
+433 VGAEGYEDSLTA
-445 QTSGTV
+445 RTSGTV

-487 DADAPSADEW
+487 DADAPSADEC

-508 NTKYYIYWYIKETP
+508 NTKYYIYWYIKETS
-522 THNASPVLYGEI
+522 THNASPVVYGEI

-539 DAKVL
+539 DANVL
-544 SSALATL
+544 SSAHATL

-573 VQWYEGSDKTG
+573 VQWYEGSDKTTG
-584 TPVNIGATAK
+584 TPVNVGTTAK

-602 VTIKA
+602 VTIKT

-622 RVTGKGMTS
+622 SVTGKDMTS

-636 SATATQFTLKVSFTP
+636 SATATQFTLKVSFNP
-651 TEAKS
+651 TEAKA

-667 KTDYQ
+667 KKDYY
-672 TGDRFDPAGMVVT
+672 TGDRFDPDGMVVT

-691 SSETVTGYTVSPEE
+691 SSENVTGYTVSPGE

-731 PVSSAAL
+731 PVSSADL

-743 VKSRELDTSVT
+743 VKSRELDASVT

-769 DSMEGAPATGNAKGG
+769 DSMAGGPVTGSAKGG

-794 LPEGYVFADGFA
+794 LPEGYVFDDGFT
-806 AALNGENV
+806 AALNGEDV
-814 QVSVSLGR
+814 QVSVSLGG
-822 AVITKVFPATEE
+822 ATITKVFPATEE
-834 RSLTGIKVT
+834 RSLTGIEVT

-858 SSGMTVTAV
+858 PSGMTVTAV

-878 YSVSPE
+878 YTVSPE
-884 KIEEDTRAVTVTYN
+884 KMEEDTTAVTVTYN

-914 TAALSLDAPVKNQE
+914 MAALSLDAPVKNQE

-940 SDEIGAAVEWY
+940 SDEIRAAVEWY

-985 DDGFAATLNEEN
+985 DDGFEATLNEEN
-997 VSVSVSVNT
+997 VSVSVSGNT

-1080 YEGKTAFLPLKVYP
+1080 YEGQTAFLPLKVYP

-1106 VGAKIILGSALS
+1106 VGAKIIMGSSLA
-1118 SDSAGETLYS
+1118 SDSAGEELYS
-1128 ETGDSLS
+1128 ETGNSLS

-1155 FVLNND
+1155 FTLRV
-1161 SMKFSDGDEDEDK
+1161 MAFSESDAKDN
-1174 EYSNYRGSNVR
+1174 YNYRTSDVR
-1185 KWLQDTFPSYFSSEE
+1185 HWLQDTFPSYLSAEE

-1214 NIGTNMESLTDKFFL
+1214 PGGNKIENLTDKFFL
-1229 LSLVEVG
+1229 LSLQEVG
-1236 ANDTTFG
+1236 CNKTTDPWG
-1243 YDAKYIREDEGV
+1243 WNHMRDDEGV

-1260 DDTQANSETRATRG
+1260 DDTQIESETRTTRG
-1274 YWRNNWWLRSVF
+1274 PKVLSGNWWLRS
-1286 LRYGYQNSL
+1286 LYATYGYQNSI
-1295 VDMQTGRIDSRD
+1295 VSMATGRIDDRI
-1307 SPGYTA
+1307 SPGYRESV
-1313 FIRPAC
+1313 RPAC

-1327 VESQDHPGYYEL
+1327 VESKDHPGYYEI

-1351 DSASITVGETL
+1351 DSASMTVGETL

-1382 VTWTSSDPDVV
+1382 VTWTSSDPEVV
-1393 MVDVNGTIK
+1393 MVDVNGNIR

-1450 YNCSSCGRFFEDEA
+1450 YSCSSCGKFFEDEA

-1469 ADIDAWRVIAPLDH
+1469 ADIDTWRIIEPLDH
-1483 SFTNYVY
+1483 SFTDYVY
-1490 NNDAACTTDGT
+1490 NNDATCTTDGT

-1511 TDTRT
+1511 TDTRV
-1516 KADTAGHKAAK
+1516 KAGSALGHKTVK
-1527 AEAKAAACT
+1527 TEAKAA
-1536 EDGNK
+1536 
-1541 EYWYCNVCGRYFGD
+1541 
-1555 EALTQEIKKED
+1555 
-1566 TIVKAKG
+1566 
-1573 HGETELKNEKEAT
+1573 T
-1586 CTAEGYTGDTVC
+1586 CTSEGYTGDKVC
-1598 KECGEVLE
+1598 KDCGEVLE
-1606 KGETVPMLA
+1606 KGEIIPKLA
-1615 HNYENGTCTECGASD
+1615 HSYKNGTCTACGASD
-1630 PDYEPEKPAEP
+1630 PDYKPAVSAGEK
-1641 NPPTDPSDPDDTSN
+1641 DS
-1655 PDDTS
+1655 
-1660 DPADPSAPE
+1660 ADKSA
-1669 APSDQNSSPDKAD
+1669 SPR
-1682 NSLQTGDESNLI
+1682 TGDDSSMMLWIPI
-1694 LWLLILTVSG
+1694 LAASG
-1704 SAVAGILVYRKLHR
+1704 CAVTGIIAYRRRRKY
-1718 SK
+1718 

>member
-1 MRKRITALLLS
+1 MKKRITALLLS
-12 LLMALTAFPV
+12 LLMVLTVFPV

-48 TQLKSIIEQQAVK
+48 TQLKSIIEQQAVT
-61 GGRMQFWVSGLSIQ
+61 GGRMQFWVTGLSIQ

-88 QAVSD
+88 EAVSD
-93 YIDENINAKKIFSC
+93 YIDENINAKKIFRC

-150 ETYQGTDPEGL
+150 ETYQGTDPDGL

-198 LKSYKDI
+198 LKAYKDI

-217 DIASDPDDPLYDTY
+217 DIASDPDNPLYDTY

-317 HYFMASPESGSV
+317 YYFMAPPESGSV

-340 DLFKLTYNADDVQI
+340 EPFKLTYNADDVQI

-394 SGASLTYQWYRDD
+394 SGA
-407 TPISGANGR
+407 NGR
-416 TYAPSEAE
+416 TYTPSEAE

-487 DADAPSADEW
+487 DGDAPSAGEW

-522 THNASPVLYGEI
+522 THNASPVVYGEI

-544 SSALATL
+544 SSAHATL

-584 TPVNIGATAK
+584 TPVNVGDTAK

-602 VTIKA
+602 VTIKT

-622 RVTGKGMTS
+622 SVTGKDMTS

-636 SATATQFTLKVSFTP
+636 SATATQFTLKVSFKP
-651 TEAKS
+651 TEAKA
-656 LSGIEITTPPD
+656 LSGIEITTRPD

-672 TGDRFDPAGMVVT
+672 TGDSFDPDGMVVT

-691 SSETVTGYTVSPEE
+691 SSETVTDYTVSPGE

-731 PVSSAAL
+731 PVSSADL

-743 VKSRELDTSVT
+743 VKGRELDTSVT

-769 DSMEGAPATGNAKGG
+769 DSMEGAPVTGNAKGG

-794 LPEGYVFADGFA
+794 LPEGYVFDDGFT
-806 AALNGENV
+806 AALNGEDV
-814 QVSVSLGR
+814 QVSVSLGG

-834 RSLTGIKVT
+834 RSLTGIEVT

-858 SSGMTVTAV
+858 PAGMEVNAV

-878 YSVSPE
+878 YTVSPE
-884 KIEEDTRAVTVTYN
+884 KMEEDTRAVTVTYN

-935 TSEDT
+935 TSKDT
-940 SDEIGAAVEWY
+940 SDEIRAAVEWY

-985 DDGFAATLNEEN
+985 DDGFEATLNEEN
-997 VSVSVSVNT
+997 VSVSVSGNT
-1006 ATVTKVFPATEE
+1006 ATVTKVFPAMEE

-1052 DDGSTEEVTGYTC
+1052 DDGSTEEVTEYTC

-1080 YEGKTAFLPLKVYP
+1080 YEGQTAFLPLKVYP

-1106 VGAKIILGSALS
+1106 VGAKIIMGSALS
-1118 SDSAGETLYS
+1118 SDSAGEKLYS

-1155 FVLNND
+1155 FVLNNK
-1161 SMKFSDGDEDEDK
+1161 SMKFSDGDEDED
-1174 EYSNYRGSNVR
+1174 
-1185 KWLQDTFPSYFSSEE
+1185 
-1200 LPYVL
+1200 
-1205 DTTYKCTYA
+1205 
-1214 NIGTNMESLTDKFFL
+1214 
-1229 LSLVEVG
+1229 
-1236 ANDTTFG
+1236 
-1243 YDAKYIREDEGV
+1243 
-1255 KLEYF
+1255 
-1260 DDTQANSETRATRG
+1260 
-1274 YWRNNWWLRSVF
+1274 NN
-1286 LRYGYQNSL
+1286 
-1295 VDMQTGRIDSRD
+1295 
-1307 SPGYTA
+1307 
-1313 FIRPAC
+1313 
-1319 NINSYTPV
+1319 
-1327 VESQDHPGYYEL
+1327 
-1339 YQPVLES
+1339 
-1346 VSLNQ
+1346 
-1351 DSASITVGETL
+1351 
-1362 KLEPTFHGAGGAQVP
+1362 
-1377 DEEQG
+1377 
-1382 VTWTSSDPDVV
+1382 
-1393 MVDVNGTIK
+1393 
-1402 ALKEGTAAIT
+1402 
-1412 VTTDVGQKTA
+1412 
-1422 VCNVTVGHS
+1422 
-1431 PVKTEGKAAT
+1431 
-1441 CTEEGSREY
+1441 
-1450 YNCSSCGRFFEDEA
+1450 
-1464 CTKEI
+1464 
-1469 ADIDAWRVIAPLDH
+1469 
-1483 SFTNYVY
+1483 
-1490 NNDAACTTDGT
+1490 
-1501 ETAKCDRCDE
+1501 
-1511 TDTRT
+1511 
-1516 KADTAGHKAAK
+1516 
-1527 AEAKAAACT
+1527 
-1536 EDGNK
+1536 
-1541 EYWYCNVCGRYFGD
+1541 
-1555 EALTQEIKKED
+1555 
-1566 TIVKAKG
+1566 
-1573 HGETELKNEKEAT
+1573 
-1586 CTAEGYTGDTVC
+1586 
-1598 KECGEVLE
+1598 
-1606 KGETVPMLA
+1606 
-1615 HNYENGTCTECGASD
+1615 
-1630 PDYEPEKPAEP
+1630 
-1641 NPPTDPSDPDDTSN
+1641 
-1655 PDDTS
+1655 
-1660 DPADPSAPE
+1660 
-1669 APSDQNSSPDKAD
+1669 
-1682 NSLQTGDESNLI
+1682 
-1694 LWLLILTVSG
+1694 
-1704 SAVAGILVYRKLHR
+1704 
-1718 SK
+1718 

>member
-1 MRKRITALLLS
+1 MKKRMTAMLLCM
-12 LLMALTAFPV
+12 LMALTAFPV
-22 TTWAA
+22 TTWAEEDPA
-27 EGTGSV
+27 EAASEIVTVQQAETKTERVSSSPALLGSV
-33 GSTMEY
+33 GSTMDY

-48 TQLKSIIEQQAVK
+48 TQLKSIIEQQAVT
-61 GGRMQFWVSGLSIQ
+61 GGRMEFWVSGLSIQ
-75 VPLENGTGEDAVN
+75 VPLENGTDEDAVN

-128 VDYNVDGTTA
+128 VDYNVVGTTV

-150 ETYQGTDPEGL
+150 ETYQGTDPEEL

-183 KQIVEDNKDKSDSEK
+183 KQIVEDNKDKSDYEK
-198 LKSYKDI
+198 LKAYKDI
-205 ICELTAYNQEAS
+205 ICELTAYNEDAS
-217 DIASDPDDPLYDTY
+217 NIASDPDHPLYDTY

-272 VYSVTGTM
+272 VYSVTGM
-280 EGSSIS
+280 IEGSDIS

-317 HYFMASPESGSV
+317 YYFMASPVSGSV

-340 DLFKLTYNADDVQI
+340 DPFKLTYSADDVQI

-394 SGASLTYQWYRDD
+394 PGASLTYQWYRDD

-416 TYAPSEAE
+416 TYTPSEAE

-522 THNASPVLYGEI
+522 THNASPVVYGEI

-539 DAKVL
+539 DANVL
-544 SSALATL
+544 SSAHATL

-573 VQWYEGSDKTG
+573 VQWYEGSDKTTG
-584 TPVNIGATAK
+584 TLVSVGTTAK

-607 DDGYTFN
+607 DDGYKFN
-614 TTPGGFTM
+614 TTGFTM
-622 RVTGKGMTS
+622 NVTGKDMTS

-636 SATATQFTLKVSFTP
+636 SATETQFTLKVSFNP
-651 TEAKS
+651 TEAKA
-656 LSGIEITTPPD
+656 LSGIEITTLPA

-685 AHYDDG
+685 ALYDDG
-691 SSETVTGYTVSPEE
+691 SSEPVTDYTVSPEQ

-711 VVTVAYNGFT
+711 VVTVTYSGFT
-721 ADIPV
+721 AEIPV

-731 PVSSAAL
+731 PVSSADL

-743 VKSRELDTSVT
+743 VKSQELDTSVT

-769 DSMEGAPATGNAKGG
+769 DSMEGAPVTGSAKGG

-794 LPEGYVFADGFA
+794 LPDGYAFADGFA
-806 AALNGENV
+806 ATLNGEDV

-822 AVITKVFPATEE
+822 ATITKVFPATEE
-834 RSLTGIKVT
+834 RSLTGIEVT

-867 YDDGTTEEVTG
+867 YDDGTAEEVTG

-884 KIEEDTRAVTVTYN
+884 KIEKDTRAVTVTYN

-940 SDEIGAAVEWY
+940 SDEIRAAVEWY

-985 DDGFAATLNEEN
+985 DDGFEATLNEEN

-1052 DDGSTEEVTGYTC
+1052 DDGNTEEVTGYTC

-1080 YEGKTAFLPLKVYP
+1080 YEGKTTALPLKVYP

-1106 VGAKIILGSALS
+1106 VGAKIIMGSALS
-1118 SDSAGETLYS
+1118 SDSARETLYS

-1135 WIIVDQSD
+1135 WIVVDQSD
-1143 VYKNGGTTLLSE
+1143 SYKNGGTTLLSE
-1155 FVLNND
+1155 FALNNN
-1161 SMKFSDGDEDEDK
+1161 SMKFNDGDRKENR
-1174 EYSNYRGSNVR
+1174 EYSNYRSSNVR
-1185 KWLQDTFPSYFSSEE
+1185 KWLQDTFPSYFSAEE
-1200 LPYVL
+1200 IPYVL
-1205 DTTYKCTYA
+1205 DTTYKCSYTD
-1214 NIGTNMESLTDKFFL
+1214 GSTRLEDLSDKFFL

-1236 ANDTTFG
+1236 ANETSYG
-1243 YDAKYIREDEGV
+1243 YNAKYMEENEGV

-1260 DDTQANSETRATRG
+1260 DDTQRESETRATHG
-1274 YWRNNWWLRSVF
+1274 YYQKNYWWLRSVF
-1286 LRYGYQNSL
+1286 VRYGASNCL
-1295 VDMQTGRIDSRD
+1295 VDMQTGLIQDRN

-1327 VESQDHPGYYEL
+1327 VESQENPGYYEI

-1351 DSASITVGETL
+1351 DSASMTVGETL
-1362 KLEPTFHGAGGAQVP
+1362 KLEPAFHGADGAQVP
-1377 DEEQG
+1377 PEEQG
-1382 VTWTSSDPDVV
+1382 VTWTSSDPEVV
-1393 MVDVNGTIK
+1393 MVDVNGNIK
-1402 ALKEGTAAIT
+1402 ALKEGTATIT

-1431 PVKTEGKAAT
+1431 PVKTEGKEAT

-1450 YNCSSCGRFFEDEA
+1450 YSCSSCGRFFEDEA

-1469 ADIDAWRVIAPLDH
+1469 ADIDTWRVIAPLDH

-1490 NNDAACTTDGT
+1490 NNDATCTADGT

-1511 TDTRT
+1511 TDTRE
-1516 KADTAGHKAAK
+1516 KAGTALGHKAVK
-1527 AEAKAAACT
+1527 TEA
-1536 EDGNK
+1536 
-1541 EYWYCNVCGRYFGD
+1541 
-1555 EALTQEIKKED
+1555 
-1566 TIVKAKG
+1566 
-1573 HGETELKNEKEAT
+1573 KEAT
-1586 CTAEGYTGDTVC
+1586 CTSEGYTGDKVC
-1598 KECGEVLE
+1598 KDCGEVLE
-1606 KGETVPMLA
+1606 KGEAIPMLA
-1615 HNYENGTCTECGASD
+1615 HSYKDGKCTECGAAD
-1630 PDYEPEKPAEP
+1630 PDYKPV
-1641 NPPTDPSDPDDTSN
+1641 S
-1655 PDDTS
+1655 
-1660 DPADPSAPE
+1660 PADPA
-1669 APSDQNSSPDKAD
+1669 APDKGQG
-1682 NSLQTGDESNLI
+1682 NSDKGGNAPGTNDHSSLT
-1694 LWLLILTVSG
+1694 LWFLLLTASGCILT
-1704 SAVAGILVYRKLHR
+1704 GILIYNRRRK
-1718 SK
+1718 S

>member
-1 MRKRITALLLS
+1 MKKRFMALLLS
-12 LLMALTAFPV
+12 LLMVLTAFPV

-33 GSTMEY
+33 GSTMGY

-48 TQLKSIIEQQAVK
+48 TQLKSIIEQQAVT
-61 GGRMQFWVSGLSIQ
+61 GGRMQFWVTGLSIQ
-75 VPLENGTGEDAVN
+75 IPLENGTGEDAVK

-128 VDYNVDGTTA
+128 VDYSVDSTTA

-150 ETYQGTDPEGL
+150 KTYQGTDPEGL

-183 KQIVEDNKDKSDSEK
+183 KQIVENNKDKSDYEK
-198 LKSYKDI
+198 LKAYKDI

-272 VYSVTGTM
+272 VYSVTGM
-280 EGSSIS
+280 IEGSDIS

-340 DLFKLTYNADDVQI
+340 KPFKFTYSADDVQI

-364 PDKTYM
+364 PDKTYI

-407 TPISGANGR
+407 TPVSGANDR
-416 TYAPSEAE
+416 TYTPSEAE
-424 DVGKIIKVA
+424 DVGKIIKVT
-433 VGADGYEDSLTA
+433 VGAEGYEDSLTA
-445 QTSGTV
+445 RTSGTV

-478 GYAYACKPA
+478 GYAYAYKPA
-487 DADAPSADEW
+487 DADAPSADEC

-508 NTKYYIYWYIKETP
+508 NTKYYIYWYIKETS
-522 THNASPVLYGEI
+522 THNASPVVYGEI

-539 DAKVL
+539 DANVL
-544 SSALATL
+544 SSAHATL

-573 VQWYEGSDKTG
+573 VQWYEGSDKTTG
-584 TPVNIGATAK
+584 TPVNVGTTAK

-602 VTIKA
+602 VTIKT

-622 RVTGKGMTS
+622 SVTGKDMTS

-636 SATATQFTLKVSFTP
+636 SATATQFTLKVSFNP
-651 TEAKS
+651 TEAKA

-667 KTDYQ
+667 KKDYY
-672 TGDRFDPAGMVVT
+672 TGDRFDPDGMVVT

-691 SSETVTGYTVSPEE
+691 SSENVTGYTVSPGE

-731 PVSSAAL
+731 PVSSADL

-743 VKSRELDTSVT
+743 VKSRELDASVT

-769 DSMEGAPATGNAKGG
+769 DSMAGGPVTGSAKGG

-794 LPEGYVFADGFA
+794 LPEGYVFDDGFT
-806 AALNGENV
+806 AALNGEDV
-814 QVSVSLGR
+814 QVSVSLGG
-822 AVITKVFPATEE
+822 ATITKVFPATEE
-834 RSLTGIKVT
+834 RSLTGIEVT

-858 SSGMTVTAV
+858 PSGMTVTAV

-878 YSVSPE
+878 YTVSPE
-884 KIEEDTRAVTVTYN
+884 KMEEDTTAVTVTYN

-914 TAALSLDAPVKNQE
+914 MAALSLDAPVKNQE

-940 SDEIGAAVEWY
+940 SDEIRAAVEWY

-985 DDGFAATLNEEN
+985 DDGFEATLNEEN
-997 VSVSVSVNT
+997 VSVSVSGNT

-1080 YEGKTAFLPLKVYP
+1080 YEGQTAFLPLKVYP

-1106 VGAKIILGSALS
+1106 VGAKIIMGSSLA
-1118 SDSAGETLYS
+1118 SDSAGEELYS
-1128 ETGDSLS
+1128 ETGNSLS

-1155 FVLNND
+1155 FTLRV
-1161 SMKFSDGDEDEDK
+1161 MAFSESDAKDN
-1174 EYSNYRGSNVR
+1174 YNYRTSDVR
-1185 KWLQDTFPSYFSSEE
+1185 HWLQDTFPSYLSAEE

-1214 NIGTNMESLTDKFFL
+1214 PGGNKIENLTDKFFL
-1229 LSLVEVG
+1229 LSLQEVG
-1236 ANDTTFG
+1236 CNKTTDPWG
-1243 YDAKYIREDEGV
+1243 WNHMRDDEGV

-1260 DDTQANSETRATRG
+1260 DDTQIESETRTTRG
-1274 YWRNNWWLRSVF
+1274 PKVLSGNWWLRS
-1286 LRYGYQNSL
+1286 LYATYGYQNSI
-1295 VDMQTGRIDSRD
+1295 VSMATGRIDDRI
-1307 SPGYTA
+1307 SPGYRESV
-1313 FIRPAC
+1313 RPAC

-1327 VESQDHPGYYEL
+1327 VESKDHPGYYEI

-1351 DSASITVGETL
+1351 DSASMTVGETL

-1382 VTWTSSDPDVV
+1382 VTWTSSDPEVV
-1393 MVDVNGTIK
+1393 MVDVNGNIR

-1450 YNCSSCGRFFEDEA
+1450 YSCSSCGKFFEDEA

-1469 ADIDAWRVIAPLDH
+1469 ADIDTWRIIEPLDH
-1483 SFTNYVY
+1483 SFTDYVY
-1490 NNDAACTTDGT
+1490 NNDATCTTDGT

-1511 TDTRT
+1511 TDTRV
-1516 KADTAGHKAAK
+1516 KAGSALGHKTVK
-1527 AEAKAAACT
+1527 TEAKAA
-1536 EDGNK
+1536 
-1541 EYWYCNVCGRYFGD
+1541 
-1555 EALTQEIKKED
+1555 
-1566 TIVKAKG
+1566 
-1573 HGETELKNEKEAT
+1573 T
-1586 CTAEGYTGDTVC
+1586 CTSEGYTGDKVC
-1598 KECGEVLE
+1598 KDCGEVLE
-1606 KGETVPMLA
+1606 KGEIIPKLA
-1615 HNYENGTCTECGASD
+1615 HSYKNGTCTACGASD
-1630 PDYEPEKPAEP
+1630 PDYKPAVSAGEK
-1641 NPPTDPSDPDDTSN
+1641 DS
-1655 PDDTS
+1655 
-1660 DPADPSAPE
+1660 ADKSA
-1669 APSDQNSSPDKAD
+1669 SPR
-1682 NSLQTGDESNLI
+1682 TGDDSSMMLWIPI
-1694 LWLLILTVSG
+1694 LAASG
-1704 SAVAGILVYRKLHR
+1704 CAVTGIIAYRRRRKY
-1718 SK
+1718 